1 MAPPRALLAFAVLC
15 SAVVATR
22 AAAPNA
28 NCDLLFEGEP
38 VSSSSWNSALNAS
51 RYVGDLADTAPA
63 QAEYL
68 VLTTKEVTAFAVDSP
83 SDYIDVVFDEAASML
98 KLVVKEEFASY
109 EEKMISA
116 SDPSMIEIRITLTCS
131 DTNTA
136 GFGFKITV
144 KDTNNHAPEFDKS
157 SYPFELPMPLPSD
170 IDLSCLV
177 DVIKVTDIDFSN
189 SDITIDFD
197 EDGAK
202 LFRGEATYLGSRNY
216 EIHVYS
222 TTAIELKETTTFTMT
237 AKDNGSPQLSS
248 SPATITINV
257 NQQTSP
263 PTAPRFLQA
272 ASHRTVAVDEIVPDT
287 EVASVTISEGYD
299 TDVKVTHYTLDETGV
314 TPTSDAFS
322 VDVTAASD
330 GTATVSLRWA
340 EGVAPEALQDLKYAL
355 VVLQATREREVSTNQ
370 VATTVVHLS
379 LPGLQDP
386 TTTACPT
393 PEPCPTTVE
402 PTQCPEPEPCPT
414 TPPPEPCPT
423 TVEPT
428 QCPEP
433 EPCPTTPPPEPC
445 PTTVEPTQCP
455 EPEPCP
461 TTPPPEPCPT
471 TQCPEPEPCPTTL
484 PPEPCPTTT
493 QPTECPEPE
502 PCPTTAPSSTTEQ
515 CPVCPECSSTAEP
528 ATCPTSCPTNPPWPT
543 TPYPVCSS
551 SSITEP
557 CICEAPSQCTSAE
570 TTSTGSP
577 TDCSQCPT
585 TECPL
590 TTTADCPQCPT
601 TECPLT
607 SPNTDSPTDTTECP
621 ECPTTCPTSPPTS
634 PDTGSATDCSQCPTT
649 ECPLTSPNTGSP
661 TECTECPECPITCPT
676 SPSTYPD
683 TGSTTDCSQ
692 CMTTECPVTSTTDCS
707 QCPTTECPL
716 TSPNTGSPT
725 DATECPE
732 CPTTCPSISTTL
744 PDTGSTTDCSQ
755 CPTTECP
762 PTSPNTGSPTD
773 TTECPECPTTCPSI
787 STTWPDTGSTT
798 DCSQCPTTECPP
810 TSPNTGSPSECT
822 ECPECPTICPTCPST
837 CPDTGSTTDCSQC
850 PTTECPPTSPN
861 TGSPTDATECPE
873 CPTTCP
879 SISTTWPD
887 TGSTTDCSQCP
898 TTECPPTSPNTCS
911 PSNATECPECPTTEC
926 PPTSPNTGSPTDAT
940 ECPECP
946 TTCPSISTTGPDTGS
961 TTDCSQCPTTEC
973 PPTSPNTGSPTDATE
988 CPECPTTCPSI
999 STTCPDTGSTTD
1011 CSQCPTTE
1019 CPPTSP
1025 NTASPSDS
1033 SECPQCPTT
1042 CTTCEPCTTAEPTS
1056 TTPALPDGPPIEFES
1071 SRYRDTVSSV
1081 YVGTL
1086 ANLKLK
1092 DYDSEGHSL
1101 DCQLMDATDYVA
1113 SRVSVDPV
1121 GVTGCQLTIDAF
1133 LRAGSYAFSVRANLA
1148 GTSSVATTE
1157 MALAV
1162 STTITC
1168 DNSTSPIFPIALL
1181 VTSQPENQTE
1191 PTNILPP
1198 TELSDGAQCSFN
1210 LSVDPEEYSGWVQL
1224 DEATGEMNVADL
1236 DYESVTTLFISLSV
1250 SCESGPEQQQQQQ
1263 QQRRRRLRHTKDQP
1277 HWPEYLL
1284 YDITSMTVLLQIQDV
1299 NDNPPVFTAG
1309 DRIVVGYPTGD
1320 LLERVQPGPVVTLK
1334 ATDADEGENAELRY
1348 SLDAAGSRHFTVG
1361 AETGAVYVRADA
1373 PELPDSGVSFT
1384 ATVADLAGAA
1394 GALTDTVVVQ
1404 VKPLKDEEL
1413 VLVTTVEGALPE
1425 DADAVVEDLC
1435 GATGLS
1441 VRLLRA
1447 YATAAEE
1454 GRALARAGS
1463 ESALT
1468 LLLYALDDREALV
1481 TVQQF
1486 QTLLSSSEVK
1496 VENLPPEAE
1505 NQEPTDVTGY
1515 MAAIIT
1521 LAVLIAVALGGA
1533 VAGYYFYFR
1542 PRLGVHKQADDY
1554 TKFESDAD
1562 KDSPLESQIPQITTT
1577 VEPNISTVS
1586 EIIEPVNE
1594 VTVENN
1600 IITHENSNGVLA
1612 PDSEDDWSRKR
1623 SMTIRGGPDDY
1634 NDEEASG
1641 GPRRSESSDSLDGD
1655 EARAESER
1663 RKSAVH
1669 FNENVECIEVERL

>member
-1 MAPPRALLAFAVLC
+1 MAPPRALLAIATLC
-15 SAVVATR
+15 SALVAAR

-28 NCDLLFEGEP
+28 NCDLLFDGNP
-38 VSSSSWNSALNAS
+38 VSSSSWSSALNAS
-51 RYVGDLADTAPA
+51 RYVGDLVDTAEP

-83 SDYIDVVFDEAASML
+83 SDYIDVVFDEAASTL
-98 KLVVKEEFASY
+98 KLVVKEEFANY
-109 EEKMISA
+109 EEQMISA
-116 SDPSMIEIRITLTCS
+116 SDPSIIDIRITLTCS

-144 KDTNNHAPEFDKS
+144 KDTNNHPPEFDKS

-189 SDITIDFD
+189 SDITIEFD

-237 AKDNGSPQLSS
+237 AKDNGSPQQSS

-263 PTAPRFLQA
+263 PTAPTFQPA
-272 ASHRTVAVDEIVPDT
+272 ASHKTVAADEIVPGT
-287 EVASVTISEGYD
+287 EVASVTISEGYG
-299 TDVKVTHYTLDETGV
+299 TDVEVTHYTLDEAGV
-314 TPTSDAFS
+314 TPTSDAFA

-340 EGVAPEALQDLKYAL
+340 EGVAPESLQDLKYAL
-355 VVLQATREREVSTNQ
+355 VVLQATRERDVSTNQ

-386 TTTACPT
+386 PTTACPT

-402 PTQCPEPEPCPT
+402 PTPCPEPDPCPS

-428 QCPEP
+428 PCPEP
-433 EPCPTTPPPEPC
+433 DPCPSTP
-445 PTTVEPTQCP
+445 
-455 EPEPCP
+455 
-461 TTPPPEPCPT
+461 
-471 TQCPEPEPCPTTL
+471 

-493 QPTECPEPE
+493 QPTECPEPQ
-502 PCPTTAPSSTTEQ
+502 PCPTAAPSSTTEQ

-528 ATCPTSCPTNPPWPT
+528 TNCPTSCPTNPSWPT
-543 TPYPVCSS
+543 TPYPECSS

-570 TTSTGSP
+570 TTSP
-577 TDCSQCPT
+577 
-585 TECPL
+585 
-590 TTTADCPQCPT
+590 
-601 TECPLT
+601 
-607 SPNTDSPTDTTECP
+607 
-621 ECPTTCPTSPPTS
+621 
-634 PDTGSATDCSQCPTT
+634 
-649 ECPLTSPNTGSP
+649 
-661 TECTECPECPITCPT
+661 
-676 SPSTYPD
+676 
-683 TGSTTDCSQ
+683 
-692 CMTTECPVTSTTDCS
+692 
-707 QCPTTECPL
+707 
-716 TSPNTGSPT
+716 
-725 DATECPE
+725 
-732 CPTTCPSISTTL
+732 
-744 PDTGSTTDCSQ
+744 GSTTDCSQ
-755 CPTTECP
+755 CP
-762 PTSPNTGSPTD
+762 
-773 TTECPECPTTCPSI
+773 
-787 STTWPDTGSTT
+787 
-798 DCSQCPTTECPP
+798 
-810 TSPNTGSPSECT
+810 
-822 ECPECPTICPTCPST
+822 
-837 CPDTGSTTDCSQC
+837 
-850 PTTECPPTSPN
+850 
-861 TGSPTDATECPE
+861 A
-873 CPTTCP
+873 
-879 SISTTWPD
+879 
-887 TGSTTDCSQCP
+887 
-898 TTECPPTSPNTCS
+898 TECPPTSPNTCS

-926 PPTSPNTGSPTDAT
+926 PPTSPDTGSSTDAT

-946 TTCPSISTTGPDTGS
+946 TTCPSISTTGSDTGS

-973 PPTSPNTGSPTDATE
+973 PPTSPNTG
-988 CPECPTTCPSI
+988 
-999 STTCPDTGSTTD
+999 
-1011 CSQCPTTE
+1011 
-1019 CPPTSP
+1019 
-1025 NTASPSDS
+1025 SDS

-1056 TTPALPDGPPIEFES
+1056 TTPALPPGPPIEFER

-1086 ANLKLK
+1086 ANLTLK
-1092 DYDSEGHSL
+1092 DYDSEGHTL
-1101 DCQLMDATDYVA
+1101 DCQLLDATDYVA
-1113 SRVSVDPV
+1113 SRVSVHPV
-1121 GVTGCQLTIDAF
+1121 GVAGCQLTIDAF

-1157 MALAV
+1157 VALAV

-1168 DNSTSPIFPIALL
+1168 DDSTSPIFPIALL
-1181 VTSQPENQTE
+1181 VTSQPENQTAAA
-1191 PTNILPP
+1191 NILPP
-1198 TELSDGAQCSFN
+1198 TELGDGARCSFN
-1210 LSVDPEEYSGWVQL
+1210 HSVDPAEYSDWVQV
-1224 DEATGEMNVADL
+1224 DKATGEMNVTDL
-1236 DYESVTTLFISLSV
+1236 DYESVTSLFISLSV
-1250 SCESGPEQQQQQQ
+1250 SCESEPEQQQQQQ
-1263 QQRRRRLRHTKDQP
+1263 QPRRLRRTKDQP
-1277 HWPEYLL
+1277 DWPEYLL
-1284 YDITSMTVLLQIQDV
+1284 YDNTSMSVLLQIQDV

-1394 GALTDTVVVQ
+1394 GALSDTVVVQ

-1435 GATGLS
+1435 GATGLN

-1447 YATAAEE
+1447 YAAAAEE
-1454 GRALARAGS
+1454 GRALAGGRAARAASGS
-1463 ESALT
+1463 AT
-1468 LLLYALDDREALV
+1468 TMLLYALDDQEALV

-1486 QTLLSSSEVK
+1486 QTLLSSSEIK

-1542 PRLGVHKQADDY
+1542 PRLGVHKQTDDY

-1577 VEPNISTVS
+1577 VEPKISTVS

-1600 IITHENSNGVLA
+1600 IITDENSNGVLA

-1641 GPRRSESSDSLDGD
+1641 EPRRSESSDSLDGD
-1655 EARAESER
+1655 EAHAESER

>member
-1 MAPPRALLAFAVLC
+1 MAPPRALLAIATLC
-15 SAVVATR
+15 SALVAAR

-28 NCDLLFEGEP
+28 NCDLLFDGNP
-38 VSSSSWNSALNAS
+38 VSSSSWSSALNAS
-51 RYVGDLADTAPA
+51 RYVGDLVDTAEP

-83 SDYIDVVFDEAASML
+83 SDYIDVVFDEAASTL
-98 KLVVKEEFASY
+98 KLVVKEEFANY
-109 EEKMISA
+109 EEQMISA
-116 SDPSMIEIRITLTCS
+116 SDPSIIDIRITLTCS

-144 KDTNNHAPEFDKS
+144 KDTNNHPPEFDKS

-189 SDITIDFD
+189 SDITIEFD

-237 AKDNGSPQLSS
+237 AKDNGSPQQSS

-263 PTAPRFLQA
+263 PTAPTFQPA
-272 ASHRTVAVDEIVPDT
+272 ASHKTVAADEIVPGT
-287 EVASVTISEGYD
+287 EVASVTISEGYG
-299 TDVKVTHYTLDETGV
+299 TDVEVTHYTLDEAGV
-314 TPTSDAFS
+314 TPTSDAFA

-340 EGVAPEALQDLKYAL
+340 EGVAPESLQDLKYAL
-355 VVLQATREREVSTNQ
+355 VVLQATRERDVSTNQ

-386 TTTACPT
+386 PTTACPT

-402 PTQCPEPEPCPT
+402 PTPCPEPDPCPS

-428 QCPEP
+428 PCPEP
-433 EPCPTTPPPEPC
+433 DPCPSTP
-445 PTTVEPTQCP
+445 
-455 EPEPCP
+455 
-461 TTPPPEPCPT
+461 
-471 TQCPEPEPCPTTL
+471 

-493 QPTECPEPE
+493 QPTECPEPQ
-502 PCPTTAPSSTTEQ
+502 PCPTAAPSSTTEQ

-528 ATCPTSCPTNPPWPT
+528 TNCPTSCPTNPSWPT
-543 TPYPVCSS
+543 TPYPECSS

-570 TTSTGSP
+570 TTSP
-577 TDCSQCPT
+577 
-585 TECPL
+585 
-590 TTTADCPQCPT
+590 
-601 TECPLT
+601 
-607 SPNTDSPTDTTECP
+607 
-621 ECPTTCPTSPPTS
+621 
-634 PDTGSATDCSQCPTT
+634 
-649 ECPLTSPNTGSP
+649 
-661 TECTECPECPITCPT
+661 
-676 SPSTYPD
+676 
-683 TGSTTDCSQ
+683 
-692 CMTTECPVTSTTDCS
+692 
-707 QCPTTECPL
+707 
-716 TSPNTGSPT
+716 
-725 DATECPE
+725 
-732 CPTTCPSISTTL
+732 
-744 PDTGSTTDCSQ
+744 
-755 CPTTECP
+755 
-762 PTSPNTGSPTD
+762 
-773 TTECPECPTTCPSI
+773 
-787 STTWPDTGSTT
+787 GSTT

-861 TGSPTDATECPE
+861 TGLPTDATECPE
-873 CPTTCP
+873 CPTICPTCP
-879 SISTTWPD
+879 STCPD

-898 TTECPPTSPNTCS
+898 TTECPPTSPNTGS
-911 PSNATECPECPTTEC
+911 PSECTECPECPTICPTCPSTCPDTGSTTDCSQCPTTVC
-926 PPTSPNTGSPTDAT
+926 PPTSPNTGLPTDAT

-946 TTCPSISTTGPDTGS
+946 TTCPSISTTCPDTGS

-999 STTCPDTGSTTD
+999 STTWPDTGSTTDCSQCPATECPPTSPNTCSPSNATECPECPTTECPPTSPDTGSSTDATECPECPTTCPSISTTGSDTGSTTD

-1025 NTASPSDS
+1025 NTGSDS

-1056 TTPALPDGPPIEFES
+1056 TTPALPPGPPIEFER

-1086 ANLKLK
+1086 ANLTLK
-1092 DYDSEGHSL
+1092 DYDSEGHTL
-1101 DCQLMDATDYVA
+1101 DCQLLDATDYVA
-1113 SRVSVDPV
+1113 SRVSVHPV
-1121 GVTGCQLTIDAF
+1121 GVAGCQLTIDAF

-1157 MALAV
+1157 VALAV

-1168 DNSTSPIFPIALL
+1168 DDSTSPIFPIALL
-1181 VTSQPENQTE
+1181 VTSQPENQTAAA
-1191 PTNILPP
+1191 NILPP
-1198 TELSDGAQCSFN
+1198 TELGDGARCSFN
-1210 LSVDPEEYSGWVQL
+1210 HSVDPAEYSDWVQV
-1224 DEATGEMNVADL
+1224 DKATGEMNVTDL
-1236 DYESVTTLFISLSV
+1236 DYESVTSLFISLSV
-1250 SCESGPEQQQQQQ
+1250 SCESEPEQQQQQQ
-1263 QQRRRRLRHTKDQP
+1263 QPRRLRRTKDQP
-1277 HWPEYLL
+1277 DWPEYLL
-1284 YDITSMTVLLQIQDV
+1284 YDNTSMSVLLQIQDV

-1394 GALTDTVVVQ
+1394 GALSDTVVVQ

-1435 GATGLS
+1435 GATGLN

-1447 YATAAEE
+1447 YAAAAEE
-1454 GRALARAGS
+1454 GRALAGGRAARAASGS
-1463 ESALT
+1463 AT
-1468 LLLYALDDREALV
+1468 TMLLYALDDQEALV

-1486 QTLLSSSEVK
+1486 QTLLSSSEIK

-1542 PRLGVHKQADDY
+1542 PRLGVHKQTDDY

-1577 VEPNISTVS
+1577 VEPKISTVS

-1600 IITHENSNGVLA
+1600 IITDENSNGVLA

-1641 GPRRSESSDSLDGD
+1641 EPRRSESSDSLDGD
-1655 EARAESER
+1655 EAHAESER

>member
-570 TTSTGSP
+570 TTST
-577 TDCSQCPT
+577 
-585 TECPL
+585 
-590 TTTADCPQCPT
+590 
-601 TECPLT
+601 
-607 SPNTDSPTDTTECP
+607 
-621 ECPTTCPTSPPTS
+621 
-634 PDTGSATDCSQCPTT
+634 
-649 ECPLTSPNTGSP
+649 
-661 TECTECPECPITCPT
+661 
-676 SPSTYPD
+676 
-683 TGSTTDCSQ
+683 
-692 CMTTECPVTSTTDCS
+692 
-707 QCPTTECPL
+707 
-716 TSPNTGSPT
+716 
-725 DATECPE
+725 
-732 CPTTCPSISTTL
+732 
-744 PDTGSTTDCSQ
+744 
-755 CPTTECP
+755 
-762 PTSPNTGSPTD
+762 
-773 TTECPECPTTCPSI
+773 
-787 STTWPDTGSTT
+787 
-798 DCSQCPTTECPP
+798 
-810 TSPNTGSPSECT
+810 
-822 ECPECPTICPTCPST
+822 
-837 CPDTGSTTDCSQC
+837 
-850 PTTECPPTSPN
+850 
-861 TGSPTDATECPE
+861 
-873 CPTTCP
+873 
-879 SISTTWPD
+879 
-887 TGSTTDCSQCP
+887 
-898 TTECPPTSPNTCS
+898 
-911 PSNATECPECPTTEC
+911 
-926 PPTSPNTGSPTDAT
+926 
-940 ECPECP
+940 
-946 TTCPSISTTGPDTGS
+946 
-961 TTDCSQCPTTEC
+961 
-973 PPTSPNTGSPTDATE
+973 
-988 CPECPTTCPSI
+988 
-999 STTCPDTGSTTD
+999 
-1011 CSQCPTTE
+1011 
-1019 CPPTSP
+1019 
-1025 NTASPSDS
+1025 
-1033 SECPQCPTT
+1033 
-1042 CTTCEPCTTAEPTS
+1042 
-1056 TTPALPDGPPIEFES
+1056 ALPDGPPIEFES

>member
-773 TTECPECPTTCPSI
+773 
-787 STTWPDTGSTT
+787 
-798 DCSQCPTTECPP
+798 
-810 TSPNTGSPSECT
+810 
-822 ECPECPTICPTCPST
+822 
-837 CPDTGSTTDCSQC
+837 
-850 PTTECPPTSPN
+850 
-861 TGSPTDATECPE
+861 ATECPE

-879 SISTTWPD
+879 SISTTW
-887 TGSTTDCSQCP
+887 
-898 TTECPPTSPNTCS
+898 
-911 PSNATECPECPTTEC
+911 
-926 PPTSPNTGSPTDAT
+926 
-940 ECPECP
+940 
-946 TTCPSISTTGPDTGS
+946 PDTGS

>member
-1 MAPPRALLAFAVLC
+1 MAPPRALLAFAVFC
-15 SAVVATR
+15 SAVVAAR
-22 AAAPNA
+22 AAAPDA
-28 NCDLLFEGEP
+28 NCDLLFEGDP

-51 RYVGDLADTAPA
+51 RYVGDLMDTTEA
-63 QAEYL
+63 QVEYL

-83 SDYIDVVFDEAASML
+83 SDYIDVVFDEAASTL
-98 KLVVKEEFASY
+98 KLVVNEEFASY
-109 EEKMISA
+109 EQQMISA
-116 SDPSMIEIRITLTCS
+116 SDPSIIDIRITLTCS

-136 GFGFKITV
+136 GFGFKVTV

-157 SYPFELPMPLPSD
+157 SYPFDLPMPLPSD

-197 EDGAK
+197 GDGAK

-237 AKDNGSPQLSS
+237 AKDNGTPQLSS
-248 SPATITINV
+248 NPATITINV

-272 ASHRTVAVDEIVPDT
+272 ASHKTVAADEIVPGT

-299 TDVKVTHYTLDETGV
+299 TDVKVTHYTLDEPDV
-314 TPTSDAFS
+314 TPTSDAFA
-322 VDVTAASD
+322 VDVRAAAD

-370 VATTVVHLS
+370 IATTVVHLS

-386 TTTACPT
+386 PTTACPT
-393 PEPCPTTVE
+393 LEPCPTTVE
-402 PTQCPEPEPCPT
+402 STPCPEPES
-414 TPPPEPCPT
+414 
-423 TVEPT
+423 
-428 QCPEP
+428 
-433 EPCPTTPPPEPC
+433 
-445 PTTVEPTQCP
+445 
-455 EPEPCP
+455 
-461 TTPPPEPCPT
+461 
-471 TQCPEPEPCPTTL
+471 PTTL
-484 PPEPCPTTT
+484 PPEPCPTS
-493 QPTECPEPE
+493 PEPQ
-502 PCPTTAPSSTTEQ
+502 PCPTAAPSSTTEQ
-515 CPVCPECSSTAEP
+515 CPECPSTAEP
-528 ATCPTSCPTNPPWPT
+528 TSCPTSCPTNPSWPT
-543 TPYPVCSS
+543 TSYPVCSS

-570 TTSTGSP
+570 N
-577 TDCSQCPT
+577 
-585 TECPL
+585 
-590 TTTADCPQCPT
+590 
-601 TECPLT
+601 T
-607 SPNTDSPTDTTECP
+607 SP
-621 ECPTTCPTSPPTS
+621 
-634 PDTGSATDCSQCPTT
+634 
-649 ECPLTSPNTGSP
+649 
-661 TECTECPECPITCPT
+661 
-676 SPSTYPD
+676 
-683 TGSTTDCSQ
+683 
-692 CMTTECPVTSTTDCS
+692 
-707 QCPTTECPL
+707 
-716 TSPNTGSPT
+716 
-725 DATECPE
+725 
-732 CPTTCPSISTTL
+732 
-744 PDTGSTTDCSQ
+744 
-755 CPTTECP
+755 
-762 PTSPNTGSPTD
+762 
-773 TTECPECPTTCPSI
+773 
-787 STTWPDTGSTT
+787 
-798 DCSQCPTTECPP
+798 
-810 TSPNTGSPSECT
+810 
-822 ECPECPTICPTCPST
+822 
-837 CPDTGSTTDCSQC
+837 
-850 PTTECPPTSPN
+850 
-861 TGSPTDATECPE
+861 
-873 CPTTCP
+873 
-879 SISTTWPD
+879 
-887 TGSTTDCSQCP
+887 GSTTDCSQCP

-926 PPTSPNTGSPTDAT
+926 PPTSPNTGSSTDAT

-946 TTCPSISTTGPDTGS
+946 TTCPSTSTTWPDTGS

-973 PPTSPNTGSPTDATE
+973 PPTSNTGSPSECTE
-988 CPECPTTCPSI
+988 CPECPICPTCPS
-999 STTCPDTGSTTD
+999 TCPDTGSTTD

-1056 TTPALPDGPPIEFES
+1056 TTPALPPGPPIEFET
-1071 SRYRDTVSSV
+1071 SRYSATVSSV

-1086 ANLKLK
+1086 ASLKLQE
-1092 DYDSEGHSL
+1092 YESGSYSL

-1113 SRVSVDPV
+1113 SRVSVDPLD
-1121 GVTGCQLTIDAF
+1121 VTGCQLTIDAF

-1162 STTITC
+1162 STTIAC
-1168 DNSTSPIFPIALL
+1168 DDSKSPIFPIALL
-1181 VTSQPENQTE
+1181 VTSQPENQTAA
-1191 PTNILPP
+1191 TNILPP
-1198 TELSDGAQCSFN
+1198 TELVDGAQCSFN
-1210 LSVDPEEYSGWVQL
+1210 YSVDPAKYSDWVQV
-1224 DEATGEMNVADL
+1224 DRATGEMNVTGL
-1236 DYESVTTLFISLSV
+1236 DYESATSLFISLSV
-1250 SCESGPEQQQQQQ
+1250 SCEPEPEQQQQQQ
-1263 QQRRRRLRHTKDQP
+1263 QQRRRRLRHTRDQP
-1277 HWPEYLL
+1277 DWPEYLF
-1284 YDITSMTVLLQIQDV
+1284 YDNTSMSVVLQIEDV

-1309 DRIVVGYPTGD
+1309 DHIVVGYPTGD

-1334 ATDADEGENAELRY
+1334 ATDADEGVNAELRF
-1348 SLDAAGSRHFTVG
+1348 SLDAAGSRYFTVG

-1373 PELPDSGVSFT
+1373 PGLPDSGASFT

-1413 VLVTTVEGALPE
+1413 VLVATVEGALPE
-1425 DADAVVEDLC
+1425 DADAVVQGLC
-1435 GATGLS
+1435 GATGLD

-1447 YATAAEE
+1447 YATAAEG
-1454 GRALARAGS
+1454 GRTLAARARSG
-1463 ESALT
+1463 SALT
-1468 LLLYALDDREALV
+1468 MLLYALDDQQALV

-1486 QTLLSSSEVK
+1486 QTLLSSSEIK

-1542 PRLGVHKQADDY
+1542 PRLGVHKQTDDY

-1577 VEPNISTVS
+1577 VEPNVSTVS

-1594 VTVENN
+1594 VTVENDM
-1600 IITHENSNGVLA
+1600 ITNENSNGVLA

-1641 GPRRSESSDSLDGD
+1641 TPRRSESSDSLDGD
-1655 EARAESER
+1655 EAHAESER

>member
-1 MAPPRALLAFAVLC
+1 MAPPRALLAFAVFC
-15 SAVVATR
+15 SAVVAAR
-22 AAAPNA
+22 AAAPDA
-28 NCDLLFEGEP
+28 NCDLLFEGDP

-51 RYVGDLADTAPA
+51 RYVGDLMDTTEA
-63 QAEYL
+63 QVEYL

-83 SDYIDVVFDEAASML
+83 SDYIDVVFDEAASTL
-98 KLVVKEEFASY
+98 KLVVNEEFASY
-109 EEKMISA
+109 EQQMISA
-116 SDPSMIEIRITLTCS
+116 SDPSIIDIRITLTCS

-136 GFGFKITV
+136 GFGFKVTV

-157 SYPFELPMPLPSD
+157 SYPFDLPMPLPSD

-197 EDGAK
+197 GDGAK

-237 AKDNGSPQLSS
+237 AKDNGTPQLSS
-248 SPATITINV
+248 NPATITINV

-272 ASHRTVAVDEIVPDT
+272 ASHKTVAADEIVPGT

-299 TDVKVTHYTLDETGV
+299 TDVKVTHYTLDEPDV
-314 TPTSDAFS
+314 TPTSDAFA
-322 VDVTAASD
+322 VDVRAAAD

-370 VATTVVHLS
+370 IATTVVHLS

-386 TTTACPT
+386 PTTACPT
-393 PEPCPTTVE
+393 LEPCPTTVE
-402 PTQCPEPEPCPT
+402 STPCPEPES
-414 TPPPEPCPT
+414 
-423 TVEPT
+423 
-428 QCPEP
+428 
-433 EPCPTTPPPEPC
+433 
-445 PTTVEPTQCP
+445 
-455 EPEPCP
+455 
-461 TTPPPEPCPT
+461 
-471 TQCPEPEPCPTTL
+471 PTTL
-484 PPEPCPTTT
+484 PPEPCPTS
-493 QPTECPEPE
+493 PEPQ
-502 PCPTTAPSSTTEQ
+502 PCPTAAPSSTTEQ
-515 CPVCPECSSTAEP
+515 CPECPSTAEP
-528 ATCPTSCPTNPPWPT
+528 TSCPTSCPTNPSWPT
-543 TPYPVCSS
+543 TSYPVCSS

-570 TTSTGSP
+570 N
-577 TDCSQCPT
+577 
-585 TECPL
+585 
-590 TTTADCPQCPT
+590 
-601 TECPLT
+601 T
-607 SPNTDSPTDTTECP
+607 SP
-621 ECPTTCPTSPPTS
+621 
-634 PDTGSATDCSQCPTT
+634 
-649 ECPLTSPNTGSP
+649 
-661 TECTECPECPITCPT
+661 
-676 SPSTYPD
+676 
-683 TGSTTDCSQ
+683 
-692 CMTTECPVTSTTDCS
+692 
-707 QCPTTECPL
+707 
-716 TSPNTGSPT
+716 
-725 DATECPE
+725 
-732 CPTTCPSISTTL
+732 
-744 PDTGSTTDCSQ
+744 GSTTDCSQ

-787 STTWPDTGSTT
+787 STT
-798 DCSQCPTTECPP
+798 
-810 TSPNTGSPSECT
+810 
-822 ECPECPTICPTCPST
+822 
-837 CPDTGSTTDCSQC
+837 
-850 PTTECPPTSPN
+850 
-861 TGSPTDATECPE
+861 
-873 CPTTCP
+873 
-879 SISTTWPD
+879 
-887 TGSTTDCSQCP
+887 
-898 TTECPPTSPNTCS
+898 
-911 PSNATECPECPTTEC
+911 
-926 PPTSPNTGSPTDAT
+926 
-940 ECPECP
+940 
-946 TTCPSISTTGPDTGS
+946 GPDTGS

-973 PPTSPNTGSPTDATE
+973 PPTSNTGSPSECTE
-988 CPECPTTCPSI
+988 CPECPICPTCPS
-999 STTCPDTGSTTD
+999 TCPDTGSTTD

-1056 TTPALPDGPPIEFES
+1056 TTPALPPGPPIEFET
-1071 SRYRDTVSSV
+1071 SRYSATVSSV

-1086 ANLKLK
+1086 ASLKLQE
-1092 DYDSEGHSL
+1092 YESGSYSL

-1113 SRVSVDPV
+1113 SRVSVDPLD
-1121 GVTGCQLTIDAF
+1121 VTGCQLTIDAF

-1162 STTITC
+1162 STTIAC
-1168 DNSTSPIFPIALL
+1168 DDSKSPIFPIALL
-1181 VTSQPENQTE
+1181 VTSQPENQTAA
-1191 PTNILPP
+1191 TNILPP
-1198 TELSDGAQCSFN
+1198 TELVDGAQCSFN
-1210 LSVDPEEYSGWVQL
+1210 YSVDPAKYSDWVQV
-1224 DEATGEMNVADL
+1224 DRATGEMNVTGL
-1236 DYESVTTLFISLSV
+1236 DYESATSLFISLSV
-1250 SCESGPEQQQQQQ
+1250 SCEPEPEQQQQQQ
-1263 QQRRRRLRHTKDQP
+1263 QQRRRRLRHTRDQP
-1277 HWPEYLL
+1277 DWPEYLF
-1284 YDITSMTVLLQIQDV
+1284 YDNTSMSVVLQIEDV

-1309 DRIVVGYPTGD
+1309 DHIVVGYPTGD

-1334 ATDADEGENAELRY
+1334 ATDADEGVNAELRF
-1348 SLDAAGSRHFTVG
+1348 SLDAAGSRYFTVG

-1373 PELPDSGVSFT
+1373 PGLPDSGASFT

-1413 VLVTTVEGALPE
+1413 VLVATVEGALPE
-1425 DADAVVEDLC
+1425 DADAVVQGLC
-1435 GATGLS
+1435 GATGLD

-1447 YATAAEE
+1447 YATAAEG
-1454 GRALARAGS
+1454 GRTLAARARSG
-1463 ESALT
+1463 SALT
-1468 LLLYALDDREALV
+1468 MLLYALDDQQALV

-1486 QTLLSSSEVK
+1486 QTLLSSSEIK

-1542 PRLGVHKQADDY
+1542 PRLGVHKQTDDY

-1577 VEPNISTVS
+1577 VEPNVSTVS

-1594 VTVENN
+1594 VTVENDM
-1600 IITHENSNGVLA
+1600 ITNENSNGVLA

-1641 GPRRSESSDSLDGD
+1641 TPRRSESSDSLDGD
-1655 EARAESER
+1655 EAHAESER

>member
-1 MAPPRALLAFAVLC
+1 MAPPRALLAFAVFC
-15 SAVVATR
+15 SAVVAAR
-22 AAAPNA
+22 AAAPDA
-28 NCDLLFEGEP
+28 NCDLLFEGDP

-51 RYVGDLADTAPA
+51 RYVGDLMDTTEA
-63 QAEYL
+63 QVEYL

-83 SDYIDVVFDEAASML
+83 SDYIDVVFDEAASTL
-98 KLVVKEEFASY
+98 KLVVNEEFASY
-109 EEKMISA
+109 EQQMISA
-116 SDPSMIEIRITLTCS
+116 SDPSIIDIRITLTCS

-136 GFGFKITV
+136 GFGFKVTV

-157 SYPFELPMPLPSD
+157 SYPFDLPMPLPSD

-197 EDGAK
+197 GDGAK

-237 AKDNGSPQLSS
+237 AKDNGTPQLSS
-248 SPATITINV
+248 NPATITINV

-272 ASHRTVAVDEIVPDT
+272 ASHKTVAADEIVPGT

-299 TDVKVTHYTLDETGV
+299 TDVKVTHYTLDEPDV
-314 TPTSDAFS
+314 TPTSDAFA
-322 VDVTAASD
+322 VDVRAAAD

-370 VATTVVHLS
+370 IATTVVHLS

-386 TTTACPT
+386 PTTACPT
-393 PEPCPTTVE
+393 LEPCPTTVE
-402 PTQCPEPEPCPT
+402 STPCPEPES
-414 TPPPEPCPT
+414 
-423 TVEPT
+423 
-428 QCPEP
+428 
-433 EPCPTTPPPEPC
+433 
-445 PTTVEPTQCP
+445 
-455 EPEPCP
+455 
-461 TTPPPEPCPT
+461 
-471 TQCPEPEPCPTTL
+471 PTTL
-484 PPEPCPTTT
+484 PPEPCPTS
-493 QPTECPEPE
+493 PEPQ
-502 PCPTTAPSSTTEQ
+502 PCPTAAPSSTTEQ
-515 CPVCPECSSTAEP
+515 CPECPSTAEP
-528 ATCPTSCPTNPPWPT
+528 TSCPTSCPTNPSWPT
-543 TPYPVCSS
+543 TSYPVCSS

-570 TTSTGSP
+570 N
-577 TDCSQCPT
+577 
-585 TECPL
+585 
-590 TTTADCPQCPT
+590 
-601 TECPLT
+601 T
-607 SPNTDSPTDTTECP
+607 SP
-621 ECPTTCPTSPPTS
+621 
-634 PDTGSATDCSQCPTT
+634 
-649 ECPLTSPNTGSP
+649 
-661 TECTECPECPITCPT
+661 
-676 SPSTYPD
+676 
-683 TGSTTDCSQ
+683 
-692 CMTTECPVTSTTDCS
+692 
-707 QCPTTECPL
+707 
-716 TSPNTGSPT
+716 
-725 DATECPE
+725 
-732 CPTTCPSISTTL
+732 
-744 PDTGSTTDCSQ
+744 GSTTDCSQ

-762 PTSPNTGSPTD
+762 PTSPNT
-773 TTECPECPTTCPSI
+773 
-787 STTWPDTGSTT
+787 
-798 DCSQCPTTECPP
+798 CS
-810 TSPNTGSPSECT
+810 S
-822 ECPECPTICPTCPST
+822 
-837 CPDTGSTTDCSQC
+837 
-850 PTTECPPTSPN
+850 
-861 TGSPTDATECPE
+861 TDATECPE

-879 SISTTWPD
+879 STSTTWPD

-926 PPTSPNTGSPTDAT
+926 PPTSPNTGSSTDATECPECPTTCPSISTTWPDTGSTTDCSQCPTTECPPTSPNTGSPTDTT

-973 PPTSPNTGSPTDATE
+973 PPTSNTGSPSECTE
-988 CPECPTTCPSI
+988 CPECPICPTCPS
-999 STTCPDTGSTTD
+999 TCPDTGSTTD

-1056 TTPALPDGPPIEFES
+1056 TTPALPPGPPIEFET
-1071 SRYRDTVSSV
+1071 SRYSATVSSV

-1086 ANLKLK
+1086 ASLKLQE
-1092 DYDSEGHSL
+1092 YESGSYSL

-1113 SRVSVDPV
+1113 SRVSVDPLD
-1121 GVTGCQLTIDAF
+1121 VTGCQLTIDAF

-1162 STTITC
+1162 STTIAC
-1168 DNSTSPIFPIALL
+1168 DDSKSPIFPIALL
-1181 VTSQPENQTE
+1181 VTSQPENQTAA
-1191 PTNILPP
+1191 TNILPP
-1198 TELSDGAQCSFN
+1198 TELVDGAQCSFN
-1210 LSVDPEEYSGWVQL
+1210 YSVDPAKYSDWVQV
-1224 DEATGEMNVADL
+1224 DRATGEMNVTGL
-1236 DYESVTTLFISLSV
+1236 DYESATSLFISLSV
-1250 SCESGPEQQQQQQ
+1250 SCEPEPEQQQQQQ
-1263 QQRRRRLRHTKDQP
+1263 QQRRRRLRHTRDQP
-1277 HWPEYLL
+1277 DWPEYLF
-1284 YDITSMTVLLQIQDV
+1284 YDNTSMSVVLQIEDV

-1309 DRIVVGYPTGD
+1309 DHIVVGYPTGD

-1334 ATDADEGENAELRY
+1334 ATDADEGVNAELRF
-1348 SLDAAGSRHFTVG
+1348 SLDAAGSRYFTVG

-1373 PELPDSGVSFT
+1373 PGLPDSGASFT

-1413 VLVTTVEGALPE
+1413 VLVATVEGALPE
-1425 DADAVVEDLC
+1425 DADAVVQGLC
-1435 GATGLS
+1435 GATGLD

-1447 YATAAEE
+1447 YATAAEG
-1454 GRALARAGS
+1454 GRTLAARARSG
-1463 ESALT
+1463 SALT
-1468 LLLYALDDREALV
+1468 MLLYALDDQQALV

-1486 QTLLSSSEVK
+1486 QTLLSSSEIK

-1542 PRLGVHKQADDY
+1542 PRLGVHKQTDDY

-1577 VEPNISTVS
+1577 VEPNVSTVS

-1594 VTVENN
+1594 VTVENDM
-1600 IITHENSNGVLA
+1600 ITNENSNGVLA

-1641 GPRRSESSDSLDGD
+1641 TPRRSESSDSLDGD
-1655 EARAESER
+1655 EAHAESER

>member
-570 TTSTGSP
+570 TTSTGS
-577 TDCSQCPT
+577 
-585 TECPL
+585 
-590 TTTADCPQCPT
+590 
-601 TECPLT
+601 
-607 SPNTDSPTDTTECP
+607 
-621 ECPTTCPTSPPTS
+621 
-634 PDTGSATDCSQCPTT
+634 
-649 ECPLTSPNTGSP
+649 
-661 TECTECPECPITCPT
+661 
-676 SPSTYPD
+676 
-683 TGSTTDCSQ
+683 
-692 CMTTECPVTSTTDCS
+692 
-707 QCPTTECPL
+707 
-716 TSPNTGSPT
+716 
-725 DATECPE
+725 
-732 CPTTCPSISTTL
+732 
-744 PDTGSTTDCSQ
+744 TTDCSQ

-762 PTSPNTGSPTD
+762 PTSPNTGSPPD
-773 TTECPECPTTCPSI
+773 ATECPECPTTCPSI

-798 DCSQCPTTECPP
+798 DCSQCPA
-810 TSPNTGSPSECT
+810 
-822 ECPECPTICPTCPST
+822 
-837 CPDTGSTTDCSQC
+837 
-850 PTTECPPTSPN
+850 TECPPTSPN

>member
-1 MAPPRALLAFAVLC
+1 MAPPRALLAFAVFC
-15 SAVVATR
+15 SALVTAR

-28 NCDLLFEGEP
+28 NCDLLFNGEP
-38 VSSSSWNSALNAS
+38 VSSSSWSSALNAS
-51 RYVGDLADTAPA
+51 RYVGDLVDTTAA

-68 VLTTKEVTAFAVDSP
+68 VLTTKEVTAFVVDSP
-83 SDYIDVVFDEAASML
+83 SDYIDVVFDEAASTL

-116 SDPSMIEIRITLTCS
+116 SDASMIDIRITLTCS
-131 DTNTA
+131 DSNTA

-248 SPATITINV
+248 TEATITINV

-263 PTAPRFLQA
+263 PTAPRFQDA
-272 ASHRTVAVDEIVPDT
+272 ASHKTVAADEIVPDT

-299 TDVKVTHYTLDETGV
+299 ADVKVTHYTLDETGV
-314 TPTSDAFS
+314 TPTSDAFA
-322 VDVTAASD
+322 VGVTAASD

-355 VVLQATREREVSTNQ
+355 VVLQATRERDVSTNQ

-402 PTQCPEPEPCPT
+402 PTPCPEPEPCPTTLPPEPCPTTVEPTPCPEPEPCPT

-428 QCPEP
+428 PCPEP
-433 EPCPTTPPPEPC
+433 EPCSTA
-445 PTTVEPTQCP
+445 
-455 EPEPCP
+455 
-461 TTPPPEPCPT
+461 
-471 TQCPEPEPCPTTL
+471 
-484 PPEPCPTTT
+484 
-493 QPTECPEPE
+493 
-502 PCPTTAPSSTTEQ
+502 APSSTAEQ

-528 ATCPTSCPTNPPWPT
+528 TTCPTSCPTNPSWPT

-551 SSITEP
+551 SSITDP

-570 TTSTGSP
+570 TTSP
-577 TDCSQCPT
+577 
-585 TECPL
+585 
-590 TTTADCPQCPT
+590 
-601 TECPLT
+601 
-607 SPNTDSPTDTTECP
+607 
-621 ECPTTCPTSPPTS
+621 
-634 PDTGSATDCSQCPTT
+634 
-649 ECPLTSPNTGSP
+649 
-661 TECTECPECPITCPT
+661 
-676 SPSTYPD
+676 
-683 TGSTTDCSQ
+683 
-692 CMTTECPVTSTTDCS
+692 
-707 QCPTTECPL
+707 
-716 TSPNTGSPT
+716 
-725 DATECPE
+725 
-732 CPTTCPSISTTL
+732 
-744 PDTGSTTDCSQ
+744 
-755 CPTTECP
+755 
-762 PTSPNTGSPTD
+762 
-773 TTECPECPTTCPSI
+773 
-787 STTWPDTGSTT
+787 GSTT

-879 SISTTWPD
+879 SISTTWSD

-926 PPTSPNTGSPTDAT
+926 PPTSPNTGSSTDAT

-973 PPTSPNTGSPTDATE
+973 PPTSPDTGSPPECSE
-988 CPECPTTCPSI
+988 CPECPTICPTCPS
-999 STTCPDTGSTTD
+999 TCPDTGSTSD

-1025 NTASPSDS
+1025 NTASPSDG

-1042 CTTCEPCTTAEPTS
+1042 CTTCEPCATAEPTS
-1056 TTPALPDGPPIEFES
+1056 TTPALPAGPPIEFES
-1071 SRYRDTVSSV
+1071 SRYRGTVSSV

-1086 ANLKLK
+1086 ANLKLQ
-1092 DYDSEGHSL
+1092 DYDSEGYTL
-1101 DCQLMDATDYVA
+1101 DCQLTDATDYVA

-1162 STTITC
+1162 STTISC
-1168 DNSTSPIFPIALL
+1168 DDSTSPIFPIALL
-1181 VTSQPENQTE
+1181 VTSQPENQTG
-1191 PTNILPP
+1191 PTNILAP
-1198 TELSDGAQCSFN
+1198 TQLGVGAQCSFSH
-1210 LSVDPEEYSGWVQL
+1210 SVDPAEYSGWVQV
-1224 DEATGEMNVADL
+1224 DEATGEMNVAGL
-1236 DYESVTTLFISLSV
+1236 DYESVTSLFISLSV

-1263 QQRRRRLRHTKDQP
+1263 QRSRRLRHTKDQP
-1277 HWPEYLL
+1277 DWPEYLL
-1284 YDITSMTVLLQIQDV
+1284 YDNTSMSVLLQIQDV

-1373 PELPDSGVSFT
+1373 PALPDSGASFT

-1394 GALTDTVVVQ
+1394 AALTDTVVVQ
-1404 VKPLKDEEL
+1404 VKPLKDEQL

-1435 GATGLS
+1435 GTTGLN

-1454 GRALARAGS
+1454 GRALAGGRAARAGS

-1468 LLLYALDDREALV
+1468 MLLYALDDQEALV

-1486 QTLLSSSEVK
+1486 QTLLSSSEIK

-1577 VEPNISTVS
+1577 VEPTISTVS

-1600 IITHENSNGVLA
+1600 IITDENSNGVLA

-1623 SMTIRGGPDDY
+1623 SVTIRGGPDDY

-1641 GPRRSESSDSLDGD
+1641 EPRRSESSDSLDGD
-1655 EARAESER
+1655 EAHAESER

>member
-1 MAPPRALLAFAVLC
+1 MAPPRALLAIATLC
-15 SAVVATR
+15 SALVAAR

-28 NCDLLFEGEP
+28 NCDLLFDGNP
-38 VSSSSWNSALNAS
+38 VSSSSWSSALNAS
-51 RYVGDLADTAPA
+51 RYVGDLVDTAEP

-83 SDYIDVVFDEAASML
+83 SDYIDVVFDEAASTL
-98 KLVVKEEFASY
+98 KLVVKEEFANY
-109 EEKMISA
+109 EEQMISA
-116 SDPSMIEIRITLTCS
+116 SDPSIIDIRITLTCS

-144 KDTNNHAPEFDKS
+144 KDTNNHPPEFDKS

-189 SDITIDFD
+189 SDITIEFD

-237 AKDNGSPQLSS
+237 AKDNGSPQQSS

-263 PTAPRFLQA
+263 PTAPTFQPA
-272 ASHRTVAVDEIVPDT
+272 ASHKTVAADEIVPGT
-287 EVASVTISEGYD
+287 EVASVTISEGYG
-299 TDVKVTHYTLDETGV
+299 TDVEVTHYTLDEAGV
-314 TPTSDAFS
+314 TPTSDAFA

-340 EGVAPEALQDLKYAL
+340 EGVAPESLQDLKYAL
-355 VVLQATREREVSTNQ
+355 VVLQATRERDVSTNQ

-386 TTTACPT
+386 PTTACPT

-402 PTQCPEPEPCPT
+402 PTPCPEPDPCPS

-428 QCPEP
+428 PCPEP
-433 EPCPTTPPPEPC
+433 DPCPSTP
-445 PTTVEPTQCP
+445 
-455 EPEPCP
+455 
-461 TTPPPEPCPT
+461 
-471 TQCPEPEPCPTTL
+471 

-493 QPTECPEPE
+493 QPTECPEPQ
-502 PCPTTAPSSTTEQ
+502 PCPTAAPSSTTEQ

-528 ATCPTSCPTNPPWPT
+528 TNCPTSCPTNPSWPT
-543 TPYPVCSS
+543 TPYPECSS

-570 TTSTGSP
+570 TTSP
-577 TDCSQCPT
+577 
-585 TECPL
+585 
-590 TTTADCPQCPT
+590 
-601 TECPLT
+601 
-607 SPNTDSPTDTTECP
+607 
-621 ECPTTCPTSPPTS
+621 
-634 PDTGSATDCSQCPTT
+634 
-649 ECPLTSPNTGSP
+649 
-661 TECTECPECPITCPT
+661 
-676 SPSTYPD
+676 
-683 TGSTTDCSQ
+683 
-692 CMTTECPVTSTTDCS
+692 
-707 QCPTTECPL
+707 
-716 TSPNTGSPT
+716 
-725 DATECPE
+725 
-732 CPTTCPSISTTL
+732 
-744 PDTGSTTDCSQ
+744 GSTTDCSQ

-762 PTSPNTGSPTD
+762 PTSPNTG
-773 TTECPECPTTCPSI
+773 
-787 STTWPDTGSTT
+787 
-798 DCSQCPTTECPP
+798 
-810 TSPNTGSPSECT
+810 
-822 ECPECPTICPTCPST
+822 
-837 CPDTGSTTDCSQC
+837 
-850 PTTECPPTSPN
+850 
-861 TGSPTDATECPE
+861 
-873 CPTTCP
+873 
-879 SISTTWPD
+879 
-887 TGSTTDCSQCP
+887 
-898 TTECPPTSPNTCS
+898 
-911 PSNATECPECPTTEC
+911 
-926 PPTSPNTGSPTDAT
+926 
-940 ECPECP
+940 
-946 TTCPSISTTGPDTGS
+946 
-961 TTDCSQCPTTEC
+961 
-973 PPTSPNTGSPTDATE
+973 
-988 CPECPTTCPSI
+988 
-999 STTCPDTGSTTD
+999 
-1011 CSQCPTTE
+1011 
-1019 CPPTSP
+1019 
-1025 NTASPSDS
+1025 SDS

-1056 TTPALPDGPPIEFES
+1056 TTPALPPGPPIEFER

-1086 ANLKLK
+1086 ANLTLK
-1092 DYDSEGHSL
+1092 DYDSEGHTL
-1101 DCQLMDATDYVA
+1101 DCQLLDATDYVA
-1113 SRVSVDPV
+1113 SRVSVHPV
-1121 GVTGCQLTIDAF
+1121 GVAGCQLTIDAF

-1157 MALAV
+1157 VALAV

-1168 DNSTSPIFPIALL
+1168 DDSTSPIFPIALL
-1181 VTSQPENQTE
+1181 VTSQPENQTAAA
-1191 PTNILPP
+1191 NILPP
-1198 TELSDGAQCSFN
+1198 TELGDGARCSFN
-1210 LSVDPEEYSGWVQL
+1210 HSVDPAEYSDWVQV
-1224 DEATGEMNVADL
+1224 DKATGEMNVTDL
-1236 DYESVTTLFISLSV
+1236 DYESVTSLFISLSV
-1250 SCESGPEQQQQQQ
+1250 SCESEPEQQQQQQ
-1263 QQRRRRLRHTKDQP
+1263 QPRRLRRTKDQP
-1277 HWPEYLL
+1277 DWPEYLL
-1284 YDITSMTVLLQIQDV
+1284 YDNTSMSVLLQIQDV

-1394 GALTDTVVVQ
+1394 GALSDTVVVQ

-1435 GATGLS
+1435 GATGLN

-1447 YATAAEE
+1447 YAAAAEE
-1454 GRALARAGS
+1454 GRALAGGRAARAASGS
-1463 ESALT
+1463 AT
-1468 LLLYALDDREALV
+1468 TMLLYALDDQEALV

-1486 QTLLSSSEVK
+1486 QTLLSSSEIK

-1542 PRLGVHKQADDY
+1542 PRLGVHKQTDDY

-1577 VEPNISTVS
+1577 VEPKISTVS

-1600 IITHENSNGVLA
+1600 IITDENSNGVLA

-1641 GPRRSESSDSLDGD
+1641 EPRRSESSDSLDGD
-1655 EARAESER
+1655 EAHAESER

>member
-1 MAPPRALLAFAVLC
+1 MAPPRALLAFAVFC
-15 SAVVATR
+15 SAVVAAR
-22 AAAPNA
+22 AAAPDA
-28 NCDLLFEGEP
+28 NCDLLFEGDP

-51 RYVGDLADTAPA
+51 RYVGDLMDTTEA
-63 QAEYL
+63 QVEYL

-83 SDYIDVVFDEAASML
+83 SDYIDVVFDEAASTL
-98 KLVVKEEFASY
+98 KLVVNEEFASY
-109 EEKMISA
+109 EQQMISA
-116 SDPSMIEIRITLTCS
+116 SDPSIIDIRITLTCS

-136 GFGFKITV
+136 GFGFKVTV

-157 SYPFELPMPLPSD
+157 SYPFDLPMPLPSD

-197 EDGAK
+197 GDGAK

-237 AKDNGSPQLSS
+237 AKDNGTPQLSS
-248 SPATITINV
+248 NPATITINV

-272 ASHRTVAVDEIVPDT
+272 ASHKTVAADEIVPGT

-299 TDVKVTHYTLDETGV
+299 TDVKVTHYTLDEPDV
-314 TPTSDAFS
+314 TPTSDAFA
-322 VDVTAASD
+322 VDVRAAAD

-370 VATTVVHLS
+370 IATTVVHLS

-386 TTTACPT
+386 PT
-393 PEPCPTTVE
+393 
-402 PTQCPEPEPCPT
+402 
-414 TPPPEPCPT
+414 
-423 TVEPT
+423 
-428 QCPEP
+428 
-433 EPCPTTPPPEPC
+433 
-445 PTTVEPTQCP
+445 
-455 EPEPCP
+455 
-461 TTPPPEPCPT
+461 
-471 TQCPEPEPCPTTL
+471 
-484 PPEPCPTTT
+484 
-493 QPTECPEPE
+493 
-502 PCPTTAPSSTTEQ
+502 
-515 CPVCPECSSTAEP
+515 
-528 ATCPTSCPTNPPWPT
+528 
-543 TPYPVCSS
+543 
-551 SSITEP
+551 
-557 CICEAPSQCTSAE
+557 
-570 TTSTGSP
+570 
-577 TDCSQCPT
+577 
-585 TECPL
+585 
-590 TTTADCPQCPT
+590 
-601 TECPLT
+601 
-607 SPNTDSPTDTTECP
+607 
-621 ECPTTCPTSPPTS
+621 
-634 PDTGSATDCSQCPTT
+634 
-649 ECPLTSPNTGSP
+649 
-661 TECTECPECPITCPT
+661 
-676 SPSTYPD
+676 
-683 TGSTTDCSQ
+683 
-692 CMTTECPVTSTTDCS
+692 
-707 QCPTTECPL
+707 
-716 TSPNTGSPT
+716 
-725 DATECPE
+725 
-732 CPTTCPSISTTL
+732 
-744 PDTGSTTDCSQ
+744 TGSTTDCSQ

-787 STTWPDTGSTT
+787 STT
-798 DCSQCPTTECPP
+798 
-810 TSPNTGSPSECT
+810 
-822 ECPECPTICPTCPST
+822 
-837 CPDTGSTTDCSQC
+837 
-850 PTTECPPTSPN
+850 
-861 TGSPTDATECPE
+861 
-873 CPTTCP
+873 
-879 SISTTWPD
+879 
-887 TGSTTDCSQCP
+887 
-898 TTECPPTSPNTCS
+898 
-911 PSNATECPECPTTEC
+911 
-926 PPTSPNTGSPTDAT
+926 
-940 ECPECP
+940 
-946 TTCPSISTTGPDTGS
+946 GPDTGS

-973 PPTSPNTGSPTDATE
+973 PPTSNTGSPSECTE
-988 CPECPTTCPSI
+988 CPECPICPTCPS
-999 STTCPDTGSTTD
+999 TCPDTGSTTD

-1056 TTPALPDGPPIEFES
+1056 TTPALPPGPPIEFET
-1071 SRYRDTVSSV
+1071 SRYSATVSSV

-1086 ANLKLK
+1086 ASLKLQE
-1092 DYDSEGHSL
+1092 YESGSYSL

-1113 SRVSVDPV
+1113 SRVSVDPLD
-1121 GVTGCQLTIDAF
+1121 VTGCQLTIDAF

-1162 STTITC
+1162 STTIAC
-1168 DNSTSPIFPIALL
+1168 DDSKSPIFPIALL
-1181 VTSQPENQTE
+1181 VTSQPENQTAA
-1191 PTNILPP
+1191 TNILPP
-1198 TELSDGAQCSFN
+1198 TELVDGAQCSFN
-1210 LSVDPEEYSGWVQL
+1210 YSVDPAKYSDWVQV
-1224 DEATGEMNVADL
+1224 DRATGEMNVTGL
-1236 DYESVTTLFISLSV
+1236 DYESATSLFISLSV
-1250 SCESGPEQQQQQQ
+1250 SCEPEPEQQQQQQ
-1263 QQRRRRLRHTKDQP
+1263 QQRRRRLRHTRDQP
-1277 HWPEYLL
+1277 DWPEYLF
-1284 YDITSMTVLLQIQDV
+1284 YDNTSMSVVLQIEDV

-1309 DRIVVGYPTGD
+1309 DHIVVGYPTGD

-1334 ATDADEGENAELRY
+1334 ATDADEGVNAELRF
-1348 SLDAAGSRHFTVG
+1348 SLDAAGSRYFTVG

-1373 PELPDSGVSFT
+1373 PGLPDSGASFT

-1413 VLVTTVEGALPE
+1413 VLVATVEGALPE
-1425 DADAVVEDLC
+1425 DADAVVQGLC
-1435 GATGLS
+1435 GATGLD

-1447 YATAAEE
+1447 YATAAEG
-1454 GRALARAGS
+1454 GRTLAARARSG
-1463 ESALT
+1463 SALT
-1468 LLLYALDDREALV
+1468 MLLYALDDQQALV

-1486 QTLLSSSEVK
+1486 QTLLSSSEIK

-1542 PRLGVHKQADDY
+1542 PRLGVHKQTDDY

-1577 VEPNISTVS
+1577 VEPNVSTVS

-1594 VTVENN
+1594 VTVENDM
-1600 IITHENSNGVLA
+1600 ITNENSNGVLA

-1641 GPRRSESSDSLDGD
+1641 TPRRSESSDSLDGD
-1655 EARAESER
+1655 EAHAESER

>member
-773 TTECPECPTTCPSI
+773 
-787 STTWPDTGSTT
+787 
-798 DCSQCPTTECPP
+798 
-810 TSPNTGSPSECT
+810 
-822 ECPECPTICPTCPST
+822 
-837 CPDTGSTTDCSQC
+837 
-850 PTTECPPTSPN
+850 
-861 TGSPTDATECPE
+861 
-873 CPTTCP
+873 
-879 SISTTWPD
+879 
-887 TGSTTDCSQCP
+887 
-898 TTECPPTSPNTCS
+898 
-911 PSNATECPECPTTEC
+911 
-926 PPTSPNTGSPTDAT
+926 
-940 ECPECP
+940 
-946 TTCPSISTTGPDTGS
+946 
-961 TTDCSQCPTTEC
+961 
-973 PPTSPNTGSPTDATE
+973 ATE

>member
-1 MAPPRALLAFAVLC
+1 MAPPRALLAFAVFC
-15 SAVVATR
+15 SALVTAR

-28 NCDLLFEGEP
+28 NCDLLFNGEP
-38 VSSSSWNSALNAS
+38 VSSSSWSSALNAS
-51 RYVGDLADTAPA
+51 RYVGDLVDTTAA

-68 VLTTKEVTAFAVDSP
+68 VLTTKEVTAFVVDSP
-83 SDYIDVVFDEAASML
+83 SDYIDVVFDEAASTL

-116 SDPSMIEIRITLTCS
+116 SDASMIDIRITLTCS
-131 DTNTA
+131 DSNTA

-248 SPATITINV
+248 TEATITINV

-263 PTAPRFLQA
+263 PTAPRFQDA
-272 ASHRTVAVDEIVPDT
+272 ASHKTVAADEIVPDT

-299 TDVKVTHYTLDETGV
+299 ADVKVTHYTLDETGV
-314 TPTSDAFS
+314 TPTSDAFA
-322 VDVTAASD
+322 VGVTAASD

-355 VVLQATREREVSTNQ
+355 VVLQATRERDVSTNQ

-402 PTQCPEPEPCPT
+402 PTPCPEPEPCPTTLPPEPCPTTVEPTPCPEPEPCPT

-428 QCPEP
+428 PCPEP
-433 EPCPTTPPPEPC
+433 EPCSTA
-445 PTTVEPTQCP
+445 
-455 EPEPCP
+455 
-461 TTPPPEPCPT
+461 
-471 TQCPEPEPCPTTL
+471 
-484 PPEPCPTTT
+484 
-493 QPTECPEPE
+493 
-502 PCPTTAPSSTTEQ
+502 APSSTAEQ

-528 ATCPTSCPTNPPWPT
+528 TTCPTSCPTNPSWPT

-551 SSITEP
+551 SSITDP

-570 TTSTGSP
+570 TTSP
-577 TDCSQCPT
+577 
-585 TECPL
+585 
-590 TTTADCPQCPT
+590 
-601 TECPLT
+601 
-607 SPNTDSPTDTTECP
+607 
-621 ECPTTCPTSPPTS
+621 
-634 PDTGSATDCSQCPTT
+634 
-649 ECPLTSPNTGSP
+649 
-661 TECTECPECPITCPT
+661 
-676 SPSTYPD
+676 
-683 TGSTTDCSQ
+683 
-692 CMTTECPVTSTTDCS
+692 
-707 QCPTTECPL
+707 
-716 TSPNTGSPT
+716 
-725 DATECPE
+725 
-732 CPTTCPSISTTL
+732 
-744 PDTGSTTDCSQ
+744 
-755 CPTTECP
+755 
-762 PTSPNTGSPTD
+762 
-773 TTECPECPTTCPSI
+773 
-787 STTWPDTGSTT
+787 
-798 DCSQCPTTECPP
+798 
-810 TSPNTGSPSECT
+810 
-822 ECPECPTICPTCPST
+822 
-837 CPDTGSTTDCSQC
+837 
-850 PTTECPPTSPN
+850 
-861 TGSPTDATECPE
+861 
-873 CPTTCP
+873 
-879 SISTTWPD
+879 
-887 TGSTTDCSQCP
+887 GSTTDCSQCP

-926 PPTSPNTGSPTDAT
+926 PPTSPNTGSSTDAT

-973 PPTSPNTGSPTDATE
+973 PPTSPDTGSPPECSE
-988 CPECPTTCPSI
+988 CPECPTICPTCPS
-999 STTCPDTGSTTD
+999 TCPDTGSTSD

-1025 NTASPSDS
+1025 NTASPSDG

-1042 CTTCEPCTTAEPTS
+1042 CTTCEPCATAEPTS
-1056 TTPALPDGPPIEFES
+1056 TTPALPAGPPIEFES
-1071 SRYRDTVSSV
+1071 SRYRGTVSSV

-1086 ANLKLK
+1086 ANLKLQ
-1092 DYDSEGHSL
+1092 DYDSEGYTL
-1101 DCQLMDATDYVA
+1101 DCQLTDATDYVA

-1162 STTITC
+1162 STTISC
-1168 DNSTSPIFPIALL
+1168 DDSTSPIFPIALL
-1181 VTSQPENQTE
+1181 VTSQPENQTG
-1191 PTNILPP
+1191 PTNILAP
-1198 TELSDGAQCSFN
+1198 TQLGVGAQCSFSH
-1210 LSVDPEEYSGWVQL
+1210 SVDPAEYSGWVQV
-1224 DEATGEMNVADL
+1224 DEATGEMNVAGL
-1236 DYESVTTLFISLSV
+1236 DYESVTSLFISLSV

-1263 QQRRRRLRHTKDQP
+1263 QRSRRLRHTKDQP
-1277 HWPEYLL
+1277 DWPEYLL
-1284 YDITSMTVLLQIQDV
+1284 YDNTSMSVLLQIQDV

-1373 PELPDSGVSFT
+1373 PALPDSGASFT

-1394 GALTDTVVVQ
+1394 AALTDTVVVQ
-1404 VKPLKDEEL
+1404 VKPLKDEQL

-1435 GATGLS
+1435 GTTGLN

-1454 GRALARAGS
+1454 GRALAGGRAARAGS

-1468 LLLYALDDREALV
+1468 MLLYALDDQEALV

-1486 QTLLSSSEVK
+1486 QTLLSSSEIK

-1577 VEPNISTVS
+1577 VEPTISTVS

-1600 IITHENSNGVLA
+1600 IITDENSNGVLA

-1623 SMTIRGGPDDY
+1623 SVTIRGGPDDY

-1641 GPRRSESSDSLDGD
+1641 EPRRSESSDSLDGD
-1655 EARAESER
+1655 EAHAESER

>member
-570 TTSTGSP
+570 TTSTGS
-577 TDCSQCPT
+577 
-585 TECPL
+585 
-590 TTTADCPQCPT
+590 
-601 TECPLT
+601 
-607 SPNTDSPTDTTECP
+607 
-621 ECPTTCPTSPPTS
+621 
-634 PDTGSATDCSQCPTT
+634 
-649 ECPLTSPNTGSP
+649 
-661 TECTECPECPITCPT
+661 
-676 SPSTYPD
+676 
-683 TGSTTDCSQ
+683 
-692 CMTTECPVTSTTDCS
+692 TTDCS
-707 QCPTTECPL
+707 QCP
-716 TSPNTGSPT
+716 
-725 DATECPE
+725 A
-732 CPTTCPSISTTL
+732 
-744 PDTGSTTDCSQ
+744 
-755 CPTTECP
+755 
-762 PTSPNTGSPTD
+762 
-773 TTECPECPTTCPSI
+773 
-787 STTWPDTGSTT
+787 
-798 DCSQCPTTECPP
+798 
-810 TSPNTGSPSECT
+810 
-822 ECPECPTICPTCPST
+822 
-837 CPDTGSTTDCSQC
+837 
-850 PTTECPPTSPN
+850 TECPPTSPN

>member
-1 MAPPRALLAFAVLC
+1 MAPPRALLAFAVFC
-15 SAVVATR
+15 SALVTAR

-28 NCDLLFEGEP
+28 NCDLLFNGEP
-38 VSSSSWNSALNAS
+38 VSSSSWSSALNAS
-51 RYVGDLADTAPA
+51 RYVGDLVDTTAA

-68 VLTTKEVTAFAVDSP
+68 VLTTKEVTAFVVDSP
-83 SDYIDVVFDEAASML
+83 SDYIDVVFDEAASTL

-116 SDPSMIEIRITLTCS
+116 SDASMIDIRITLTCS
-131 DTNTA
+131 DSNTA

-248 SPATITINV
+248 TEATITINV

-263 PTAPRFLQA
+263 PTAPRFQDA
-272 ASHRTVAVDEIVPDT
+272 ASHKTVAADEIVPDT

-299 TDVKVTHYTLDETGV
+299 ADVKVTHYTLDETGV
-314 TPTSDAFS
+314 TPTSDAFA
-322 VDVTAASD
+322 VGVTAASD

-355 VVLQATREREVSTNQ
+355 VVLQATRERDVSTNQ

-386 TTTACPT
+386 TTT
-393 PEPCPTTVE
+393 
-402 PTQCPEPEPCPT
+402 
-414 TPPPEPCPT
+414 
-423 TVEPT
+423 
-428 QCPEP
+428 
-433 EPCPTTPPPEPC
+433 
-445 PTTVEPTQCP
+445 
-455 EPEPCP
+455 
-461 TTPPPEPCPT
+461 
-471 TQCPEPEPCPTTL
+471 
-484 PPEPCPTTT
+484 
-493 QPTECPEPE
+493 
-502 PCPTTAPSSTTEQ
+502 
-515 CPVCPECSSTAEP
+515 
-528 ATCPTSCPTNPPWPT
+528 
-543 TPYPVCSS
+543 
-551 SSITEP
+551 
-557 CICEAPSQCTSAE
+557 
-570 TTSTGSP
+570 
-577 TDCSQCPT
+577 
-585 TECPL
+585 
-590 TTTADCPQCPT
+590 
-601 TECPLT
+601 
-607 SPNTDSPTDTTECP
+607 
-621 ECPTTCPTSPPTS
+621 
-634 PDTGSATDCSQCPTT
+634 
-649 ECPLTSPNTGSP
+649 
-661 TECTECPECPITCPT
+661 
-676 SPSTYPD
+676 
-683 TGSTTDCSQ
+683 
-692 CMTTECPVTSTTDCS
+692 
-707 QCPTTECPL
+707 
-716 TSPNTGSPT
+716 
-725 DATECPE
+725 
-732 CPTTCPSISTTL
+732 
-744 PDTGSTTDCSQ
+744 GSTTDCSQ

-762 PTSPNTGSPTD
+762 PTSPDTGSP
-773 TTECPECPTTCPSI
+773 PECS
-787 STTWPDTGSTT
+787 
-798 DCSQCPTTECPP
+798 
-810 TSPNTGSPSECT
+810 

-837 CPDTGSTTDCSQC
+837 CPDTGSTS
-850 PTTECPPTSPN
+850 
-861 TGSPTDATECPE
+861 
-873 CPTTCP
+873 
-879 SISTTWPD
+879 
-887 TGSTTDCSQCP
+887 
-898 TTECPPTSPNTCS
+898 
-911 PSNATECPECPTTEC
+911 
-926 PPTSPNTGSPTDAT
+926 
-940 ECPECP
+940 
-946 TTCPSISTTGPDTGS
+946 
-961 TTDCSQCPTTEC
+961 
-973 PPTSPNTGSPTDATE
+973 
-988 CPECPTTCPSI
+988 
-999 STTCPDTGSTTD
+999 D

-1025 NTASPSDS
+1025 NTASPSDG

-1042 CTTCEPCTTAEPTS
+1042 CTTCEPCATAEPTS
-1056 TTPALPDGPPIEFES
+1056 TTPALPAGPPIEFES
-1071 SRYRDTVSSV
+1071 SRYRGTVSSV

-1086 ANLKLK
+1086 ANLKLQ
-1092 DYDSEGHSL
+1092 DYDSEGYTL
-1101 DCQLMDATDYVA
+1101 DCQLTDATDYVA

-1162 STTITC
+1162 STTISC
-1168 DNSTSPIFPIALL
+1168 DDSTSPIFPIALL
-1181 VTSQPENQTE
+1181 VTSQPENQTG
-1191 PTNILPP
+1191 PTNILAP
-1198 TELSDGAQCSFN
+1198 TQLGVGAQCSFSH
-1210 LSVDPEEYSGWVQL
+1210 SVDPAEYSGWVQV
-1224 DEATGEMNVADL
+1224 DEATGEMNVAGL
-1236 DYESVTTLFISLSV
+1236 DYESVTSLFISLSV

-1263 QQRRRRLRHTKDQP
+1263 QRSRRLRHTKDQP
-1277 HWPEYLL
+1277 DWPEYLL
-1284 YDITSMTVLLQIQDV
+1284 YDNTSMSVLLQIQDV

-1373 PELPDSGVSFT
+1373 PALPDSGASFT

-1394 GALTDTVVVQ
+1394 AALTDTVVVQ
-1404 VKPLKDEEL
+1404 VKPLKDEQL

-1435 GATGLS
+1435 GTTGLN

-1454 GRALARAGS
+1454 GRALAGGRAARAGS

-1468 LLLYALDDREALV
+1468 MLLYALDDQEALV

-1486 QTLLSSSEVK
+1486 QTLLSSSEIK

-1577 VEPNISTVS
+1577 VEPTISTVS

-1600 IITHENSNGVLA
+1600 IITDENSNGVLA

-1623 SMTIRGGPDDY
+1623 SVTIRGGPDDY

-1641 GPRRSESSDSLDGD
+1641 EPRRSESSDSLDGD
-1655 EARAESER
+1655 EAHAESER

>member
-1 MAPPRALLAFAVLC
+1 MAPPRALLAIATLC
-15 SAVVATR
+15 SALVAAR

-28 NCDLLFEGEP
+28 NCDLLFDGNP
-38 VSSSSWNSALNAS
+38 VSSSSWSSALNAS
-51 RYVGDLADTAPA
+51 RYVGDLVDTAEP

-83 SDYIDVVFDEAASML
+83 SDYIDVVFDEAASTL
-98 KLVVKEEFASY
+98 KLVVKEEFANY
-109 EEKMISA
+109 EEQMISA
-116 SDPSMIEIRITLTCS
+116 SDPSIIDIRITLTCS

-144 KDTNNHAPEFDKS
+144 KDTNNHPPEFDKS

-189 SDITIDFD
+189 SDITIEFD

-237 AKDNGSPQLSS
+237 AKDNGSPQQSS

-263 PTAPRFLQA
+263 PTAPTFQPA
-272 ASHRTVAVDEIVPDT
+272 ASHKTVAADEIVPGT
-287 EVASVTISEGYD
+287 EVASVTISEGYG
-299 TDVKVTHYTLDETGV
+299 TDVEVTHYTLDEAGV
-314 TPTSDAFS
+314 TPTSDAFA

-340 EGVAPEALQDLKYAL
+340 EGVAPESLQDLKYAL
-355 VVLQATREREVSTNQ
+355 VVLQATRERDVSTNQ

-386 TTTACPT
+386 PTTACPT

-402 PTQCPEPEPCPT
+402 PTPCPEPDPCPS

-428 QCPEP
+428 PCPEP
-433 EPCPTTPPPEPC
+433 DPCPSTP
-445 PTTVEPTQCP
+445 
-455 EPEPCP
+455 
-461 TTPPPEPCPT
+461 
-471 TQCPEPEPCPTTL
+471 

-493 QPTECPEPE
+493 QPTECPEPQ
-502 PCPTTAPSSTTEQ
+502 PCPTAAPSSTTEQ

-528 ATCPTSCPTNPPWPT
+528 TNCPTSCPTNPSWPT
-543 TPYPVCSS
+543 TPYPECSS

-570 TTSTGSP
+570 TTSP
-577 TDCSQCPT
+577 
-585 TECPL
+585 
-590 TTTADCPQCPT
+590 
-601 TECPLT
+601 
-607 SPNTDSPTDTTECP
+607 
-621 ECPTTCPTSPPTS
+621 
-634 PDTGSATDCSQCPTT
+634 
-649 ECPLTSPNTGSP
+649 
-661 TECTECPECPITCPT
+661 
-676 SPSTYPD
+676 
-683 TGSTTDCSQ
+683 
-692 CMTTECPVTSTTDCS
+692 
-707 QCPTTECPL
+707 
-716 TSPNTGSPT
+716 
-725 DATECPE
+725 
-732 CPTTCPSISTTL
+732 
-744 PDTGSTTDCSQ
+744 
-755 CPTTECP
+755 
-762 PTSPNTGSPTD
+762 
-773 TTECPECPTTCPSI
+773 
-787 STTWPDTGSTT
+787 
-798 DCSQCPTTECPP
+798 
-810 TSPNTGSPSECT
+810 
-822 ECPECPTICPTCPST
+822 
-837 CPDTGSTTDCSQC
+837 GSTTDCSQC

-898 TTECPPTSPNTCS
+898 ATECPPTSPNTCS

-926 PPTSPNTGSPTDAT
+926 PPTSPDTGSSTDAT

-946 TTCPSISTTGPDTGS
+946 TTCPSISTTGSDTGS

-973 PPTSPNTGSPTDATE
+973 PPTSPNTG
-988 CPECPTTCPSI
+988 
-999 STTCPDTGSTTD
+999 
-1011 CSQCPTTE
+1011 
-1019 CPPTSP
+1019 
-1025 NTASPSDS
+1025 SDS

-1056 TTPALPDGPPIEFES
+1056 TTPALPPGPPIEFER

-1086 ANLKLK
+1086 ANLTLK
-1092 DYDSEGHSL
+1092 DYDSEGHTL
-1101 DCQLMDATDYVA
+1101 DCQLLDATDYVA
-1113 SRVSVDPV
+1113 SRVSVHPV
-1121 GVTGCQLTIDAF
+1121 GVAGCQLTIDAF

-1157 MALAV
+1157 VALAV

-1168 DNSTSPIFPIALL
+1168 DDSTSPIFPIALL
-1181 VTSQPENQTE
+1181 VTSQPENQTAAA
-1191 PTNILPP
+1191 NILPP
-1198 TELSDGAQCSFN
+1198 TELGDGARCSFN
-1210 LSVDPEEYSGWVQL
+1210 HSVDPAEYSDWVQV
-1224 DEATGEMNVADL
+1224 DKATGEMNVTDL
-1236 DYESVTTLFISLSV
+1236 DYESVTSLFISLSV
-1250 SCESGPEQQQQQQ
+1250 SCESEPEQQQQQQ
-1263 QQRRRRLRHTKDQP
+1263 QPRRLRRTKDQP
-1277 HWPEYLL
+1277 DWPEYLL
-1284 YDITSMTVLLQIQDV
+1284 YDNTSMSVLLQIQDV

-1394 GALTDTVVVQ
+1394 GALSDTVVVQ

-1435 GATGLS
+1435 GATGLN

-1447 YATAAEE
+1447 YAAAAEE
-1454 GRALARAGS
+1454 GRALAGGRAARAASGS
-1463 ESALT
+1463 AT
-1468 LLLYALDDREALV
+1468 TMLLYALDDQEALV

-1486 QTLLSSSEVK
+1486 QTLLSSSEIK

-1542 PRLGVHKQADDY
+1542 PRLGVHKQTDDY

-1577 VEPNISTVS
+1577 VEPKISTVS

-1600 IITHENSNGVLA
+1600 IITDENSNGVLA

-1641 GPRRSESSDSLDGD
+1641 EPRRSESSDSLDGD
-1655 EARAESER
+1655 EAHAESER

>member
-570 TTSTGSP
+570 TTS
-577 TDCSQCPT
+577 
-585 TECPL
+585 
-590 TTTADCPQCPT
+590 
-601 TECPLT
+601 
-607 SPNTDSPTDTTECP
+607 
-621 ECPTTCPTSPPTS
+621 
-634 PDTGSATDCSQCPTT
+634 
-649 ECPLTSPNTGSP
+649 
-661 TECTECPECPITCPT
+661 
-676 SPSTYPD
+676 
-683 TGSTTDCSQ
+683 
-692 CMTTECPVTSTTDCS
+692 
-707 QCPTTECPL
+707 
-716 TSPNTGSPT
+716 
-725 DATECPE
+725 
-732 CPTTCPSISTTL
+732 
-744 PDTGSTTDCSQ
+744 
-755 CPTTECP
+755 
-762 PTSPNTGSPTD
+762 
-773 TTECPECPTTCPSI
+773 
-787 STTWPDTGSTT
+787 
-798 DCSQCPTTECPP
+798 
-810 TSPNTGSPSECT
+810 
-822 ECPECPTICPTCPST
+822 
-837 CPDTGSTTDCSQC
+837 
-850 PTTECPPTSPN
+850 
-861 TGSPTDATECPE
+861 
-873 CPTTCP
+873 
-879 SISTTWPD
+879 
-887 TGSTTDCSQCP
+887 
-898 TTECPPTSPNTCS
+898 
-911 PSNATECPECPTTEC
+911 
-926 PPTSPNTGSPTDAT
+926 
-940 ECPECP
+940 
-946 TTCPSISTTGPDTGS
+946 
-961 TTDCSQCPTTEC
+961 
-973 PPTSPNTGSPTDATE
+973 
-988 CPECPTTCPSI
+988 
-999 STTCPDTGSTTD
+999 TGSTTD

>member
-1 MAPPRALLAFAVLC
+1 MAPPRALLAFAVFC
-15 SAVVATR
+15 SALVTAR

-28 NCDLLFEGEP
+28 NCDLLFNGEP
-38 VSSSSWNSALNAS
+38 VSSSSWSSALNAS
-51 RYVGDLADTAPA
+51 RYVGDLVDTTAA

-68 VLTTKEVTAFAVDSP
+68 VLTTKEVTAFVVDSP
-83 SDYIDVVFDEAASML
+83 SDYIDVVFDEAASTL

-116 SDPSMIEIRITLTCS
+116 SDASMIDIRITLTCS
-131 DTNTA
+131 DSNTA

-248 SPATITINV
+248 TEATITINV

-263 PTAPRFLQA
+263 PTAPRFQDA
-272 ASHRTVAVDEIVPDT
+272 ASHKTVAADEIVPDT

-299 TDVKVTHYTLDETGV
+299 ADVKVTHYTLDETGV
-314 TPTSDAFS
+314 TPTSDAFA
-322 VDVTAASD
+322 VGVTAASD

-355 VVLQATREREVSTNQ
+355 VVLQATRERDVSTNQ

-402 PTQCPEPEPCPT
+402 PTPCPEPEPCPTTLPPEPCPTTVEPTPCPEPEPCPT

-428 QCPEP
+428 PCPEP
-433 EPCPTTPPPEPC
+433 EPCSTA
-445 PTTVEPTQCP
+445 
-455 EPEPCP
+455 
-461 TTPPPEPCPT
+461 
-471 TQCPEPEPCPTTL
+471 
-484 PPEPCPTTT
+484 
-493 QPTECPEPE
+493 
-502 PCPTTAPSSTTEQ
+502 APSSTAEQ

-528 ATCPTSCPTNPPWPT
+528 TTCPTSCPTNPSWPT

-551 SSITEP
+551 SSITDP

-570 TTSTGSP
+570 TTSP
-577 TDCSQCPT
+577 
-585 TECPL
+585 
-590 TTTADCPQCPT
+590 
-601 TECPLT
+601 
-607 SPNTDSPTDTTECP
+607 
-621 ECPTTCPTSPPTS
+621 
-634 PDTGSATDCSQCPTT
+634 
-649 ECPLTSPNTGSP
+649 
-661 TECTECPECPITCPT
+661 
-676 SPSTYPD
+676 
-683 TGSTTDCSQ
+683 
-692 CMTTECPVTSTTDCS
+692 
-707 QCPTTECPL
+707 
-716 TSPNTGSPT
+716 
-725 DATECPE
+725 
-732 CPTTCPSISTTL
+732 
-744 PDTGSTTDCSQ
+744 GSTTDCSQ

-762 PTSPNTGSPTD
+762 PTSPDTGSP
-773 TTECPECPTTCPSI
+773 PECS
-787 STTWPDTGSTT
+787 
-798 DCSQCPTTECPP
+798 
-810 TSPNTGSPSECT
+810 

-837 CPDTGSTTDCSQC
+837 CPDTGSTS
-850 PTTECPPTSPN
+850 
-861 TGSPTDATECPE
+861 
-873 CPTTCP
+873 
-879 SISTTWPD
+879 
-887 TGSTTDCSQCP
+887 
-898 TTECPPTSPNTCS
+898 
-911 PSNATECPECPTTEC
+911 
-926 PPTSPNTGSPTDAT
+926 
-940 ECPECP
+940 
-946 TTCPSISTTGPDTGS
+946 
-961 TTDCSQCPTTEC
+961 
-973 PPTSPNTGSPTDATE
+973 
-988 CPECPTTCPSI
+988 
-999 STTCPDTGSTTD
+999 D

-1025 NTASPSDS
+1025 NTASPSDG

-1042 CTTCEPCTTAEPTS
+1042 CTTCEPCATAEPTS
-1056 TTPALPDGPPIEFES
+1056 TTPALPAGPPIEFES
-1071 SRYRDTVSSV
+1071 SRYRGTVSSV

-1086 ANLKLK
+1086 ANLKLQ
-1092 DYDSEGHSL
+1092 DYDSEGYTL
-1101 DCQLMDATDYVA
+1101 DCQLTDATDYVA

-1162 STTITC
+1162 STTISC
-1168 DNSTSPIFPIALL
+1168 DDSTSPIFPIALL
-1181 VTSQPENQTE
+1181 VTSQPENQTG
-1191 PTNILPP
+1191 PTNILAP
-1198 TELSDGAQCSFN
+1198 TQLGVGAQCSFSH
-1210 LSVDPEEYSGWVQL
+1210 SVDPAEYSGWVQV
-1224 DEATGEMNVADL
+1224 DEATGEMNVAGL
-1236 DYESVTTLFISLSV
+1236 DYESVTSLFISLSV

-1263 QQRRRRLRHTKDQP
+1263 QRSRRLRHTKDQP
-1277 HWPEYLL
+1277 DWPEYLL
-1284 YDITSMTVLLQIQDV
+1284 YDNTSMSVLLQIQDV

-1373 PELPDSGVSFT
+1373 PALPDSGASFT

-1394 GALTDTVVVQ
+1394 AALTDTVVVQ
-1404 VKPLKDEEL
+1404 VKPLKDEQL

-1435 GATGLS
+1435 GTTGLN

-1454 GRALARAGS
+1454 GRALAGGRAARAGS

-1468 LLLYALDDREALV
+1468 MLLYALDDQEALV

-1486 QTLLSSSEVK
+1486 QTLLSSSEIK

-1577 VEPNISTVS
+1577 VEPTISTVS

-1600 IITHENSNGVLA
+1600 IITDENSNGVLA

-1623 SMTIRGGPDDY
+1623 SVTIRGGPDDY

-1641 GPRRSESSDSLDGD
+1641 EPRRSESSDSLDGD
-1655 EARAESER
+1655 EAHAESER

>member
-810 TSPNTGSPSECT
+810 TSPNT
-822 ECPECPTICPTCPST
+822 
-837 CPDTGSTTDCSQC
+837 
-850 PTTECPPTSPN
+850 
-861 TGSPTDATECPE
+861 
-873 CPTTCP
+873 
-879 SISTTWPD
+879 
-887 TGSTTDCSQCP
+887 
-898 TTECPPTSPNTCS
+898 
-911 PSNATECPECPTTEC
+911 
-926 PPTSPNTGSPTDAT
+926 
-940 ECPECP
+940 
-946 TTCPSISTTGPDTGS
+946 
-961 TTDCSQCPTTEC
+961 
-973 PPTSPNTGSPTDATE
+973 
-988 CPECPTTCPSI
+988 
-999 STTCPDTGSTTD
+999 
-1011 CSQCPTTE
+1011 
-1019 CPPTSP
+1019 
-1025 NTASPSDS
+1025 ASPSDS

>member
-1 MAPPRALLAFAVLC
+1 MAPPRALLAIATLC
-15 SAVVATR
+15 SALVAAR

-28 NCDLLFEGEP
+28 NCDLLFDGNP
-38 VSSSSWNSALNAS
+38 VSSSSWSSALNAS
-51 RYVGDLADTAPA
+51 RYVGDLVDTAEP

-83 SDYIDVVFDEAASML
+83 SDYIDVVFDEAASTL
-98 KLVVKEEFASY
+98 KLVVKEEFANY
-109 EEKMISA
+109 EEQMISA
-116 SDPSMIEIRITLTCS
+116 SDPSIIDIRITLTCS

-144 KDTNNHAPEFDKS
+144 KDTNNHPPEFDKS

-189 SDITIDFD
+189 SDITIEFD

-237 AKDNGSPQLSS
+237 AKDNGSPQQSS

-263 PTAPRFLQA
+263 PTAPTFQPA
-272 ASHRTVAVDEIVPDT
+272 ASHKTVAADEIVPGT
-287 EVASVTISEGYD
+287 EVASVTISEGYG
-299 TDVKVTHYTLDETGV
+299 TDVEVTHYTLDEAGV
-314 TPTSDAFS
+314 TPTSDAFA

-340 EGVAPEALQDLKYAL
+340 EGVAPESLQDLKYAL
-355 VVLQATREREVSTNQ
+355 VVLQATRERDVSTNQ

-386 TTTACPT
+386 PTTACPT

-402 PTQCPEPEPCPT
+402 PTPCPEPDPCPS

-428 QCPEP
+428 PCPEP
-433 EPCPTTPPPEPC
+433 DPCPSTP
-445 PTTVEPTQCP
+445 
-455 EPEPCP
+455 
-461 TTPPPEPCPT
+461 
-471 TQCPEPEPCPTTL
+471 

-493 QPTECPEPE
+493 QPTECPEPQ
-502 PCPTTAPSSTTEQ
+502 PCPTAAPSSTTEQ

-528 ATCPTSCPTNPPWPT
+528 TNCPTSCPTNPSWPT
-543 TPYPVCSS
+543 TPYPECSS

-570 TTSTGSP
+570 TTSP
-577 TDCSQCPT
+577 
-585 TECPL
+585 
-590 TTTADCPQCPT
+590 
-601 TECPLT
+601 
-607 SPNTDSPTDTTECP
+607 
-621 ECPTTCPTSPPTS
+621 
-634 PDTGSATDCSQCPTT
+634 
-649 ECPLTSPNTGSP
+649 
-661 TECTECPECPITCPT
+661 
-676 SPSTYPD
+676 
-683 TGSTTDCSQ
+683 
-692 CMTTECPVTSTTDCS
+692 
-707 QCPTTECPL
+707 
-716 TSPNTGSPT
+716 
-725 DATECPE
+725 
-732 CPTTCPSISTTL
+732 
-744 PDTGSTTDCSQ
+744 GSTTDCSQ

-762 PTSPNTGSPTD
+762 PTSPNTGLPTD
-773 TTECPECPTTCPSI
+773 ATECPECPTTCPSI
-787 STTWPDTGSTT
+787 ST
-798 DCSQCPTTECPP
+798 
-810 TSPNTGSPSECT
+810 
-822 ECPECPTICPTCPST
+822 T

-898 TTECPPTSPNTCS
+898 ATECPPTSPNTCS

-926 PPTSPNTGSPTDAT
+926 PPTSPDTGSSTDAT

-946 TTCPSISTTGPDTGS
+946 TTCPSISTTGSDTGS

-973 PPTSPNTGSPTDATE
+973 PPTSPNTG
-988 CPECPTTCPSI
+988 
-999 STTCPDTGSTTD
+999 
-1011 CSQCPTTE
+1011 
-1019 CPPTSP
+1019 
-1025 NTASPSDS
+1025 SDS

-1056 TTPALPDGPPIEFES
+1056 TTPALPPGPPIEFER

-1086 ANLKLK
+1086 ANLTLK
-1092 DYDSEGHSL
+1092 DYDSEGHTL
-1101 DCQLMDATDYVA
+1101 DCQLLDATDYVA
-1113 SRVSVDPV
+1113 SRVSVHPV
-1121 GVTGCQLTIDAF
+1121 GVAGCQLTIDAF

-1157 MALAV
+1157 VALAV

-1168 DNSTSPIFPIALL
+1168 DDSTSPIFPIALL
-1181 VTSQPENQTE
+1181 VTSQPENQTAAA
-1191 PTNILPP
+1191 NILPP
-1198 TELSDGAQCSFN
+1198 TELGDGARCSFN
-1210 LSVDPEEYSGWVQL
+1210 HSVDPAEYSDWVQV
-1224 DEATGEMNVADL
+1224 DKATGEMNVTDL
-1236 DYESVTTLFISLSV
+1236 DYESVTSLFISLSV
-1250 SCESGPEQQQQQQ
+1250 SCESEPEQQQQQQ
-1263 QQRRRRLRHTKDQP
+1263 QPRRLRRTKDQP
-1277 HWPEYLL
+1277 DWPEYLL
-1284 YDITSMTVLLQIQDV
+1284 YDNTSMSVLLQIQDV

-1394 GALTDTVVVQ
+1394 GALSDTVVVQ

-1435 GATGLS
+1435 GATGLN

-1447 YATAAEE
+1447 YAAAAEE
-1454 GRALARAGS
+1454 GRALAGGRAARAASGS
-1463 ESALT
+1463 AT
-1468 LLLYALDDREALV
+1468 TMLLYALDDQEALV

-1486 QTLLSSSEVK
+1486 QTLLSSSEIK

-1542 PRLGVHKQADDY
+1542 PRLGVHKQTDDY

-1577 VEPNISTVS
+1577 VEPKISTVS

-1600 IITHENSNGVLA
+1600 IITDENSNGVLA

-1641 GPRRSESSDSLDGD
+1641 EPRRSESSDSLDGD
-1655 EARAESER
+1655 EAHAESER

>member
-570 TTSTGSP
+570 TTS
-577 TDCSQCPT
+577 
-585 TECPL
+585 
-590 TTTADCPQCPT
+590 
-601 TECPLT
+601 
-607 SPNTDSPTDTTECP
+607 
-621 ECPTTCPTSPPTS
+621 
-634 PDTGSATDCSQCPTT
+634 
-649 ECPLTSPNTGSP
+649 
-661 TECTECPECPITCPT
+661 
-676 SPSTYPD
+676 
-683 TGSTTDCSQ
+683 
-692 CMTTECPVTSTTDCS
+692 
-707 QCPTTECPL
+707 
-716 TSPNTGSPT
+716 
-725 DATECPE
+725 
-732 CPTTCPSISTTL
+732 
-744 PDTGSTTDCSQ
+744 
-755 CPTTECP
+755 
-762 PTSPNTGSPTD
+762 
-773 TTECPECPTTCPSI
+773 
-787 STTWPDTGSTT
+787 
-798 DCSQCPTTECPP
+798 
-810 TSPNTGSPSECT
+810 
-822 ECPECPTICPTCPST
+822 
-837 CPDTGSTTDCSQC
+837 
-850 PTTECPPTSPN
+850 
-861 TGSPTDATECPE
+861 
-873 CPTTCP
+873 
-879 SISTTWPD
+879 

>member
-570 TTSTGSP
+570 TTSTGS
-577 TDCSQCPT
+577 
-585 TECPL
+585 
-590 TTTADCPQCPT
+590 
-601 TECPLT
+601 
-607 SPNTDSPTDTTECP
+607 
-621 ECPTTCPTSPPTS
+621 
-634 PDTGSATDCSQCPTT
+634 
-649 ECPLTSPNTGSP
+649 
-661 TECTECPECPITCPT
+661 
-676 SPSTYPD
+676 
-683 TGSTTDCSQ
+683 
-692 CMTTECPVTSTTDCS
+692 
-707 QCPTTECPL
+707 
-716 TSPNTGSPT
+716 
-725 DATECPE
+725 
-732 CPTTCPSISTTL
+732 
-744 PDTGSTTDCSQ
+744 
-755 CPTTECP
+755 
-762 PTSPNTGSPTD
+762 
-773 TTECPECPTTCPSI
+773 
-787 STTWPDTGSTT
+787 TT

-850 PTTECPPTSPN
+850 PTTECPPTSPNTGSPPDATECPECPTTCPSISTTWPDTGSTTDCSQCPATECPPTSPN

>member
-1 MAPPRALLAFAVLC
+1 MAPPRALLAIATLC
-15 SAVVATR
+15 SALVAAR

-28 NCDLLFEGEP
+28 NCDLLFDGNP
-38 VSSSSWNSALNAS
+38 VSSSSWSSALNAS
-51 RYVGDLADTAPA
+51 RYVGDLVDTAEP

-83 SDYIDVVFDEAASML
+83 SDYIDVVFDEAASTL
-98 KLVVKEEFASY
+98 KLVVKEEFANY
-109 EEKMISA
+109 EEQMISA
-116 SDPSMIEIRITLTCS
+116 SDPSIIDIRITLTCS

-144 KDTNNHAPEFDKS
+144 KDTNNHPPEFDKS

-189 SDITIDFD
+189 SDITIEFD

-237 AKDNGSPQLSS
+237 AKDNGSPQQSS

-263 PTAPRFLQA
+263 PTAPTFQPA
-272 ASHRTVAVDEIVPDT
+272 ASHKTVAADEIVPGT
-287 EVASVTISEGYD
+287 EVASVTISEGYG
-299 TDVKVTHYTLDETGV
+299 TDVEVTHYTLDEAGV
-314 TPTSDAFS
+314 TPTSDAFA

-340 EGVAPEALQDLKYAL
+340 EGVAPESLQDLKYAL
-355 VVLQATREREVSTNQ
+355 VVLQATRERDVSTNQ

-386 TTTACPT
+386 
-393 PEPCPTTVE
+393 PTT
-402 PTQCPEPEPCPT
+402 
-414 TPPPEPCPT
+414 
-423 TVEPT
+423 
-428 QCPEP
+428 
-433 EPCPTTPPPEPC
+433 
-445 PTTVEPTQCP
+445 
-455 EPEPCP
+455 
-461 TTPPPEPCPT
+461 
-471 TQCPEPEPCPTTL
+471 
-484 PPEPCPTTT
+484 
-493 QPTECPEPE
+493 
-502 PCPTTAPSSTTEQ
+502 
-515 CPVCPECSSTAEP
+515 
-528 ATCPTSCPTNPPWPT
+528 
-543 TPYPVCSS
+543 
-551 SSITEP
+551 
-557 CICEAPSQCTSAE
+557 
-570 TTSTGSP
+570 G
-577 TDCSQCPT
+577 
-585 TECPL
+585 
-590 TTTADCPQCPT
+590 
-601 TECPLT
+601 
-607 SPNTDSPTDTTECP
+607 
-621 ECPTTCPTSPPTS
+621 
-634 PDTGSATDCSQCPTT
+634 
-649 ECPLTSPNTGSP
+649 
-661 TECTECPECPITCPT
+661 
-676 SPSTYPD
+676 
-683 TGSTTDCSQ
+683 
-692 CMTTECPVTSTTDCS
+692 STTDCS
-707 QCPTTECPL
+707 QCPTTVCPP
-716 TSPNTGSPT
+716 TSPNTGLPT

-732 CPTTCPSISTTL
+732 CPTTCPSIST
-744 PDTGSTTDCSQ
+744 
-755 CPTTECP
+755 
-762 PTSPNTGSPTD
+762 
-773 TTECPECPTTCPSI
+773 
-787 STTWPDTGSTT
+787 
-798 DCSQCPTTECPP
+798 
-810 TSPNTGSPSECT
+810 
-822 ECPECPTICPTCPST
+822 T

-898 TTECPPTSPNTCS
+898 ATECPPTSPNTCS

-926 PPTSPNTGSPTDAT
+926 PPTSPDTGSSTDAT

-946 TTCPSISTTGPDTGS
+946 TTCPSISTTGSDTGS

-973 PPTSPNTGSPTDATE
+973 PPTSPNTG
-988 CPECPTTCPSI
+988 
-999 STTCPDTGSTTD
+999 
-1011 CSQCPTTE
+1011 
-1019 CPPTSP
+1019 
-1025 NTASPSDS
+1025 SDS

-1056 TTPALPDGPPIEFES
+1056 TTPALPPGPPIEFER

-1086 ANLKLK
+1086 ANLTLK
-1092 DYDSEGHSL
+1092 DYDSEGHTL
-1101 DCQLMDATDYVA
+1101 DCQLLDATDYVA
-1113 SRVSVDPV
+1113 SRVSVHPV
-1121 GVTGCQLTIDAF
+1121 GVAGCQLTIDAF

-1157 MALAV
+1157 VALAV

-1168 DNSTSPIFPIALL
+1168 DDSTSPIFPIALL
-1181 VTSQPENQTE
+1181 VTSQPENQTAAA
-1191 PTNILPP
+1191 NILPP
-1198 TELSDGAQCSFN
+1198 TELGDGARCSFN
-1210 LSVDPEEYSGWVQL
+1210 HSVDPAEYSDWVQV
-1224 DEATGEMNVADL
+1224 DKATGEMNVTDL
-1236 DYESVTTLFISLSV
+1236 DYESVTSLFISLSV
-1250 SCESGPEQQQQQQ
+1250 SCESEPEQQQQQQ
-1263 QQRRRRLRHTKDQP
+1263 QPRRLRRTKDQP
-1277 HWPEYLL
+1277 DWPEYLL
-1284 YDITSMTVLLQIQDV
+1284 YDNTSMSVLLQIQDV

-1394 GALTDTVVVQ
+1394 GALSDTVVVQ

-1435 GATGLS
+1435 GATGLN

-1447 YATAAEE
+1447 YAAAAEE
-1454 GRALARAGS
+1454 GRALAGGRAARAASGS
-1463 ESALT
+1463 AT
-1468 LLLYALDDREALV
+1468 TMLLYALDDQEALV

-1486 QTLLSSSEVK
+1486 QTLLSSSEIK

-1542 PRLGVHKQADDY
+1542 PRLGVHKQTDDY

-1577 VEPNISTVS
+1577 VEPKISTVS

-1600 IITHENSNGVLA
+1600 IITDENSNGVLA

-1641 GPRRSESSDSLDGD
+1641 EPRRSESSDSLDGD
-1655 EARAESER
+1655 EAHAESER

>member
-810 TSPNTGSPSECT
+810 TSPNTGSP
-822 ECPECPTICPTCPST
+822 
-837 CPDTGSTTDCSQC
+837 
-850 PTTECPPTSPN
+850 
-861 TGSPTDATECPE
+861 
-873 CPTTCP
+873 
-879 SISTTWPD
+879 
-887 TGSTTDCSQCP
+887 
-898 TTECPPTSPNTCS
+898 
-911 PSNATECPECPTTEC
+911 
-926 PPTSPNTGSPTDAT
+926 
-940 ECPECP
+940 
-946 TTCPSISTTGPDTGS
+946 
-961 TTDCSQCPTTEC
+961 
-973 PPTSPNTGSPTDATE
+973 TDATE

>member
-1 MAPPRALLAFAVLC
+1 MAPPRALLAIATLC
-15 SAVVATR
+15 SALVAAR

-28 NCDLLFEGEP
+28 NCDLLFDGNP
-38 VSSSSWNSALNAS
+38 VSSSSWSSALNAS
-51 RYVGDLADTAPA
+51 RYVGDLVDTAEP

-83 SDYIDVVFDEAASML
+83 SDYIDVVFDEAASTL
-98 KLVVKEEFASY
+98 KLVVKEEFANY
-109 EEKMISA
+109 EEQMISA
-116 SDPSMIEIRITLTCS
+116 SDPSIIDIRITLTCS

-144 KDTNNHAPEFDKS
+144 KDTNNHPPEFDKS

-189 SDITIDFD
+189 SDITIEFD

-237 AKDNGSPQLSS
+237 AKDNGSPQQSS

-263 PTAPRFLQA
+263 PTAPTFQPA
-272 ASHRTVAVDEIVPDT
+272 ASHKTVAADEIVPGT
-287 EVASVTISEGYD
+287 EVASVTISEGYG
-299 TDVKVTHYTLDETGV
+299 TDVEVTHYTLDEAGV
-314 TPTSDAFS
+314 TPTSDAFA

-340 EGVAPEALQDLKYAL
+340 EGVAPESLQDLKYAL
-355 VVLQATREREVSTNQ
+355 VVLQATRERDVSTNQ

-386 TTTACPT
+386 PTTACPT

-402 PTQCPEPEPCPT
+402 PTPCPEPDPCPS

-428 QCPEP
+428 PCPEP
-433 EPCPTTPPPEPC
+433 DPCPSTP
-445 PTTVEPTQCP
+445 
-455 EPEPCP
+455 
-461 TTPPPEPCPT
+461 
-471 TQCPEPEPCPTTL
+471 

-493 QPTECPEPE
+493 QPTECPEPQ
-502 PCPTTAPSSTTEQ
+502 PCPTAAPSSTTEQ

-528 ATCPTSCPTNPPWPT
+528 TNCPTSCPTNPSWPT
-543 TPYPVCSS
+543 TPYPECSS

-570 TTSTGSP
+570 TTSPG
-577 TDCSQCPT
+577 
-585 TECPL
+585 
-590 TTTADCPQCPT
+590 
-601 TECPLT
+601 
-607 SPNTDSPTDTTECP
+607 
-621 ECPTTCPTSPPTS
+621 
-634 PDTGSATDCSQCPTT
+634 
-649 ECPLTSPNTGSP
+649 
-661 TECTECPECPITCPT
+661 
-676 SPSTYPD
+676 
-683 TGSTTDCSQ
+683 
-692 CMTTECPVTSTTDCS
+692 STTDCS
-707 QCPTTECPL
+707 QCPTTVCPP
-716 TSPNTGSPT
+716 TSPNTGLPT

-732 CPTTCPSISTTL
+732 CPTTCPSIST
-744 PDTGSTTDCSQ
+744 
-755 CPTTECP
+755 
-762 PTSPNTGSPTD
+762 
-773 TTECPECPTTCPSI
+773 
-787 STTWPDTGSTT
+787 
-798 DCSQCPTTECPP
+798 
-810 TSPNTGSPSECT
+810 
-822 ECPECPTICPTCPST
+822 T

-898 TTECPPTSPNTCS
+898 ATECPPTSPNTCS

-926 PPTSPNTGSPTDAT
+926 PPTSPDTGSSTDAT

-946 TTCPSISTTGPDTGS
+946 TTCPSISTTGSDTGS

-973 PPTSPNTGSPTDATE
+973 PPTSPNTG
-988 CPECPTTCPSI
+988 
-999 STTCPDTGSTTD
+999 
-1011 CSQCPTTE
+1011 
-1019 CPPTSP
+1019 
-1025 NTASPSDS
+1025 SDS

-1056 TTPALPDGPPIEFES
+1056 TTPALPPGPPIEFER

-1086 ANLKLK
+1086 ANLTLK
-1092 DYDSEGHSL
+1092 DYDSEGHTL
-1101 DCQLMDATDYVA
+1101 DCQLLDATDYVA
-1113 SRVSVDPV
+1113 SRVSVHPV
-1121 GVTGCQLTIDAF
+1121 GVAGCQLTIDAF

-1157 MALAV
+1157 VALAV

-1168 DNSTSPIFPIALL
+1168 DDSTSPIFPIALL
-1181 VTSQPENQTE
+1181 VTSQPENQTAAA
-1191 PTNILPP
+1191 NILPP
-1198 TELSDGAQCSFN
+1198 TELGDGARCSFN
-1210 LSVDPEEYSGWVQL
+1210 HSVDPAEYSDWVQV
-1224 DEATGEMNVADL
+1224 DKATGEMNVTDL
-1236 DYESVTTLFISLSV
+1236 DYESVTSLFISLSV
-1250 SCESGPEQQQQQQ
+1250 SCESEPEQQQQQQ
-1263 QQRRRRLRHTKDQP
+1263 QPRRLRRTKDQP
-1277 HWPEYLL
+1277 DWPEYLL
-1284 YDITSMTVLLQIQDV
+1284 YDNTSMSVLLQIQDV

-1394 GALTDTVVVQ
+1394 GALSDTVVVQ

-1435 GATGLS
+1435 GATGLN

-1447 YATAAEE
+1447 YAAAAEE
-1454 GRALARAGS
+1454 GRALAGGRAARAASGS
-1463 ESALT
+1463 AT
-1468 LLLYALDDREALV
+1468 TMLLYALDDQEALV

-1486 QTLLSSSEVK
+1486 QTLLSSSEIK

-1542 PRLGVHKQADDY
+1542 PRLGVHKQTDDY

-1577 VEPNISTVS
+1577 VEPKISTVS

-1600 IITHENSNGVLA
+1600 IITDENSNGVLA

-1641 GPRRSESSDSLDGD
+1641 EPRRSESSDSLDGD
-1655 EARAESER
+1655 EAHAESER

>member
-1 MAPPRALLAFAVLC
+1 MAPPRALLAIATLC
-15 SAVVATR
+15 SALVAAR

-28 NCDLLFEGEP
+28 NCDLLFDGNP
-38 VSSSSWNSALNAS
+38 VSSSSWSSALNAS
-51 RYVGDLADTAPA
+51 RYVGDLVDTAEP

-83 SDYIDVVFDEAASML
+83 SDYIDVVFDEAASTL
-98 KLVVKEEFASY
+98 KLVVKEEFANY
-109 EEKMISA
+109 EEQMISA
-116 SDPSMIEIRITLTCS
+116 SDPSIIDIRITLTCS

-144 KDTNNHAPEFDKS
+144 KDTNNHPPEFDKS

-189 SDITIDFD
+189 SDITIEFD

-237 AKDNGSPQLSS
+237 AKDNGSPQQSS

-263 PTAPRFLQA
+263 PTAPTFQPA
-272 ASHRTVAVDEIVPDT
+272 ASHKTVAADEIVPGT
-287 EVASVTISEGYD
+287 EVASVTISEGYG
-299 TDVKVTHYTLDETGV
+299 TDVEVTHYTLDEAGV
-314 TPTSDAFS
+314 TPTSDAFA

-340 EGVAPEALQDLKYAL
+340 EGVAPESLQDLKYAL
-355 VVLQATREREVSTNQ
+355 VVLQATRERDVSTNQ

-386 TTTACPT
+386 PTTACPT

-402 PTQCPEPEPCPT
+402 PTPCPEPDPCPS

-428 QCPEP
+428 PCPEP
-433 EPCPTTPPPEPC
+433 DPCPSTP
-445 PTTVEPTQCP
+445 
-455 EPEPCP
+455 
-461 TTPPPEPCPT
+461 
-471 TQCPEPEPCPTTL
+471 

-493 QPTECPEPE
+493 QPTECPEPQ
-502 PCPTTAPSSTTEQ
+502 PCPTAAPSSTTEQ

-528 ATCPTSCPTNPPWPT
+528 TNCPTSCPTNPSWPT
-543 TPYPVCSS
+543 TPYPECSS

-570 TTSTGSP
+570 TTSP
-577 TDCSQCPT
+577 
-585 TECPL
+585 
-590 TTTADCPQCPT
+590 
-601 TECPLT
+601 
-607 SPNTDSPTDTTECP
+607 
-621 ECPTTCPTSPPTS
+621 
-634 PDTGSATDCSQCPTT
+634 
-649 ECPLTSPNTGSP
+649 
-661 TECTECPECPITCPT
+661 
-676 SPSTYPD
+676 
-683 TGSTTDCSQ
+683 
-692 CMTTECPVTSTTDCS
+692 
-707 QCPTTECPL
+707 
-716 TSPNTGSPT
+716 
-725 DATECPE
+725 
-732 CPTTCPSISTTL
+732 
-744 PDTGSTTDCSQ
+744 
-755 CPTTECP
+755 
-762 PTSPNTGSPTD
+762 
-773 TTECPECPTTCPSI
+773 
-787 STTWPDTGSTT
+787 GSTT

-898 TTECPPTSPNTCS
+898 ATECPPTSPNTCS

-926 PPTSPNTGSPTDAT
+926 PPTSPDTGSSTDAT

-946 TTCPSISTTGPDTGS
+946 TTCPSISTTGSDTGS

-973 PPTSPNTGSPTDATE
+973 PPTSPNTG
-988 CPECPTTCPSI
+988 
-999 STTCPDTGSTTD
+999 
-1011 CSQCPTTE
+1011 
-1019 CPPTSP
+1019 
-1025 NTASPSDS
+1025 SDS

-1056 TTPALPDGPPIEFES
+1056 TTPALPPGPPIEFER

-1086 ANLKLK
+1086 ANLTLK
-1092 DYDSEGHSL
+1092 DYDSEGHTL
-1101 DCQLMDATDYVA
+1101 DCQLLDATDYVA
-1113 SRVSVDPV
+1113 SRVSVHPV
-1121 GVTGCQLTIDAF
+1121 GVAGCQLTIDAF

-1157 MALAV
+1157 VALAV

-1168 DNSTSPIFPIALL
+1168 DDSTSPIFPIALL
-1181 VTSQPENQTE
+1181 VTSQPENQTAAA
-1191 PTNILPP
+1191 NILPP
-1198 TELSDGAQCSFN
+1198 TELGDGARCSFN
-1210 LSVDPEEYSGWVQL
+1210 HSVDPAEYSDWVQV
-1224 DEATGEMNVADL
+1224 DKATGEMNVTDL
-1236 DYESVTTLFISLSV
+1236 DYESVTSLFISLSV
-1250 SCESGPEQQQQQQ
+1250 SCESEPEQQQQQQ
-1263 QQRRRRLRHTKDQP
+1263 QPRRLRRTKDQP
-1277 HWPEYLL
+1277 DWPEYLL
-1284 YDITSMTVLLQIQDV
+1284 YDNTSMSVLLQIQDV

-1394 GALTDTVVVQ
+1394 GALSDTVVVQ

-1435 GATGLS
+1435 GATGLN

-1447 YATAAEE
+1447 YAAAAEE
-1454 GRALARAGS
+1454 GRALAGGRAARAASGS
-1463 ESALT
+1463 AT
-1468 LLLYALDDREALV
+1468 TMLLYALDDQEALV

-1486 QTLLSSSEVK
+1486 QTLLSSSEIK

-1542 PRLGVHKQADDY
+1542 PRLGVHKQTDDY

-1577 VEPNISTVS
+1577 VEPKISTVS

-1600 IITHENSNGVLA
+1600 IITDENSNGVLA

-1641 GPRRSESSDSLDGD
+1641 EPRRSESSDSLDGD
-1655 EARAESER
+1655 EAHAESER

>member
-570 TTSTGSP
+570 TTS
-577 TDCSQCPT
+577 
-585 TECPL
+585 
-590 TTTADCPQCPT
+590 
-601 TECPLT
+601 
-607 SPNTDSPTDTTECP
+607 
-621 ECPTTCPTSPPTS
+621 
-634 PDTGSATDCSQCPTT
+634 
-649 ECPLTSPNTGSP
+649 
-661 TECTECPECPITCPT
+661 
-676 SPSTYPD
+676 
-683 TGSTTDCSQ
+683 
-692 CMTTECPVTSTTDCS
+692 
-707 QCPTTECPL
+707 
-716 TSPNTGSPT
+716 
-725 DATECPE
+725 
-732 CPTTCPSISTTL
+732 
-744 PDTGSTTDCSQ
+744 
-755 CPTTECP
+755 
-762 PTSPNTGSPTD
+762 
-773 TTECPECPTTCPSI
+773 
-787 STTWPDTGSTT
+787 
-798 DCSQCPTTECPP
+798 
-810 TSPNTGSPSECT
+810 
-822 ECPECPTICPTCPST
+822 
-837 CPDTGSTTDCSQC
+837 
-850 PTTECPPTSPN
+850 
-861 TGSPTDATECPE
+861 
-873 CPTTCP
+873 
-879 SISTTWPD
+879 
-887 TGSTTDCSQCP
+887 
-898 TTECPPTSPNTCS
+898 
-911 PSNATECPECPTTEC
+911 
-926 PPTSPNTGSPTDAT
+926 
-940 ECPECP
+940 
-946 TTCPSISTTGPDTGS
+946 TGS

>member
-570 TTSTGSP
+570 TTS
-577 TDCSQCPT
+577 
-585 TECPL
+585 
-590 TTTADCPQCPT
+590 
-601 TECPLT
+601 
-607 SPNTDSPTDTTECP
+607 
-621 ECPTTCPTSPPTS
+621 
-634 PDTGSATDCSQCPTT
+634 
-649 ECPLTSPNTGSP
+649 
-661 TECTECPECPITCPT
+661 
-676 SPSTYPD
+676 
-683 TGSTTDCSQ
+683 
-692 CMTTECPVTSTTDCS
+692 
-707 QCPTTECPL
+707 
-716 TSPNTGSPT
+716 
-725 DATECPE
+725 
-732 CPTTCPSISTTL
+732 
-744 PDTGSTTDCSQ
+744 
-755 CPTTECP
+755 
-762 PTSPNTGSPTD
+762 
-773 TTECPECPTTCPSI
+773 
-787 STTWPDTGSTT
+787 
-798 DCSQCPTTECPP
+798 
-810 TSPNTGSPSECT
+810 
-822 ECPECPTICPTCPST
+822 
-837 CPDTGSTTDCSQC
+837 TGSTTDCSQC

>member
-1 MAPPRALLAFAVLC
+1 MAPPRALLAFAVFC
-15 SAVVATR
+15 SAVVAAR
-22 AAAPNA
+22 AAAPDA
-28 NCDLLFEGEP
+28 NCDLLFEGDP

-51 RYVGDLADTAPA
+51 RYVGDLMDTTEA
-63 QAEYL
+63 QVEYL

-83 SDYIDVVFDEAASML
+83 SDYIDVVFDEAASTL
-98 KLVVKEEFASY
+98 KLVVNEEFASY
-109 EEKMISA
+109 EQQMISA
-116 SDPSMIEIRITLTCS
+116 SDPSIIDIRITLTCS

-136 GFGFKITV
+136 GFGFKVTV

-157 SYPFELPMPLPSD
+157 SYPFDLPMPLPSD

-197 EDGAK
+197 GDGAK

-237 AKDNGSPQLSS
+237 AKDNGTPQLSS
-248 SPATITINV
+248 NPATITINV

-272 ASHRTVAVDEIVPDT
+272 ASHKTVAADEIVPGT

-299 TDVKVTHYTLDETGV
+299 TDVKVTHYTLDEPDV
-314 TPTSDAFS
+314 TPTSDAFA
-322 VDVTAASD
+322 VDVRAAAD

-370 VATTVVHLS
+370 IATTVVHLS

-386 TTTACPT
+386 PTTACPT
-393 PEPCPTTVE
+393 LEPCPTTVE
-402 PTQCPEPEPCPT
+402 STPCPEPES
-414 TPPPEPCPT
+414 
-423 TVEPT
+423 
-428 QCPEP
+428 
-433 EPCPTTPPPEPC
+433 
-445 PTTVEPTQCP
+445 
-455 EPEPCP
+455 
-461 TTPPPEPCPT
+461 
-471 TQCPEPEPCPTTL
+471 PTTL
-484 PPEPCPTTT
+484 PPEPCPTS
-493 QPTECPEPE
+493 PEPQ
-502 PCPTTAPSSTTEQ
+502 PCPTAAPSSTTEQ
-515 CPVCPECSSTAEP
+515 CPECPSTAEP
-528 ATCPTSCPTNPPWPT
+528 TSCPTSCPTNPSWPT
-543 TPYPVCSS
+543 TSYPVCSS

-570 TTSTGSP
+570 N
-577 TDCSQCPT
+577 
-585 TECPL
+585 
-590 TTTADCPQCPT
+590 
-601 TECPLT
+601 T
-607 SPNTDSPTDTTECP
+607 SP
-621 ECPTTCPTSPPTS
+621 
-634 PDTGSATDCSQCPTT
+634 
-649 ECPLTSPNTGSP
+649 
-661 TECTECPECPITCPT
+661 
-676 SPSTYPD
+676 
-683 TGSTTDCSQ
+683 
-692 CMTTECPVTSTTDCS
+692 
-707 QCPTTECPL
+707 
-716 TSPNTGSPT
+716 
-725 DATECPE
+725 
-732 CPTTCPSISTTL
+732 
-744 PDTGSTTDCSQ
+744 
-755 CPTTECP
+755 
-762 PTSPNTGSPTD
+762 
-773 TTECPECPTTCPSI
+773 
-787 STTWPDTGSTT
+787 
-798 DCSQCPTTECPP
+798 
-810 TSPNTGSPSECT
+810 
-822 ECPECPTICPTCPST
+822 
-837 CPDTGSTTDCSQC
+837 
-850 PTTECPPTSPN
+850 
-861 TGSPTDATECPE
+861 
-873 CPTTCP
+873 
-879 SISTTWPD
+879 
-887 TGSTTDCSQCP
+887 GSTTDCSQCP

-911 PSNATECPECPTTEC
+911 P
-926 PPTSPNTGSPTDAT
+926 TDTT

-973 PPTSPNTGSPTDATE
+973 PPTSNTGSPSECTE
-988 CPECPTTCPSI
+988 CPECPICPTCPS
-999 STTCPDTGSTTD
+999 TCPDTGSTTD

-1056 TTPALPDGPPIEFES
+1056 TTPALPPGPPIEFET
-1071 SRYRDTVSSV
+1071 SRYSATVSSV

-1086 ANLKLK
+1086 ASLKLQE
-1092 DYDSEGHSL
+1092 YESGSYSL

-1113 SRVSVDPV
+1113 SRVSVDPLD
-1121 GVTGCQLTIDAF
+1121 VTGCQLTIDAF

-1162 STTITC
+1162 STTIAC
-1168 DNSTSPIFPIALL
+1168 DDSKSPIFPIALL
-1181 VTSQPENQTE
+1181 VTSQPENQTAA
-1191 PTNILPP
+1191 TNILPP
-1198 TELSDGAQCSFN
+1198 TELVDGAQCSFN
-1210 LSVDPEEYSGWVQL
+1210 YSVDPAKYSDWVQV
-1224 DEATGEMNVADL
+1224 DRATGEMNVTGL
-1236 DYESVTTLFISLSV
+1236 DYESATSLFISLSV
-1250 SCESGPEQQQQQQ
+1250 SCEPEPEQQQQQQ
-1263 QQRRRRLRHTKDQP
+1263 QQRRRRLRHTRDQP
-1277 HWPEYLL
+1277 DWPEYLF
-1284 YDITSMTVLLQIQDV
+1284 YDNTSMSVVLQIEDV

-1309 DRIVVGYPTGD
+1309 DHIVVGYPTGD

-1334 ATDADEGENAELRY
+1334 ATDADEGVNAELRF
-1348 SLDAAGSRHFTVG
+1348 SLDAAGSRYFTVG

-1373 PELPDSGVSFT
+1373 PGLPDSGASFT

-1413 VLVTTVEGALPE
+1413 VLVATVEGALPE
-1425 DADAVVEDLC
+1425 DADAVVQGLC
-1435 GATGLS
+1435 GATGLD

-1447 YATAAEE
+1447 YATAAEG
-1454 GRALARAGS
+1454 GRTLAARARSG
-1463 ESALT
+1463 SALT
-1468 LLLYALDDREALV
+1468 MLLYALDDQQALV

-1486 QTLLSSSEVK
+1486 QTLLSSSEIK

-1542 PRLGVHKQADDY
+1542 PRLGVHKQTDDY

-1577 VEPNISTVS
+1577 VEPNVSTVS

-1594 VTVENN
+1594 VTVENDM
-1600 IITHENSNGVLA
+1600 ITNENSNGVLA

-1641 GPRRSESSDSLDGD
+1641 TPRRSESSDSLDGD
-1655 EARAESER
+1655 EAHAESER

>member
-1 MAPPRALLAFAVLC
+1 MAPPRALLAFAVFC
-15 SAVVATR
+15 SALVTAR

-28 NCDLLFEGEP
+28 NCDLLFNGEP
-38 VSSSSWNSALNAS
+38 VSSSSWSSALNAS
-51 RYVGDLADTAPA
+51 RYVGDLVDTTAA

-68 VLTTKEVTAFAVDSP
+68 VLTTKEVTAFVVDSP
-83 SDYIDVVFDEAASML
+83 SDYIDVVFDEAASTL

-116 SDPSMIEIRITLTCS
+116 SDASMIDIRITLTCS
-131 DTNTA
+131 DSNTA

-248 SPATITINV
+248 TEATITINV

-263 PTAPRFLQA
+263 PTAPRFQDA
-272 ASHRTVAVDEIVPDT
+272 ASHKTVAADEIVPDT

-299 TDVKVTHYTLDETGV
+299 ADVKVTHYTLDETGV
-314 TPTSDAFS
+314 TPTSDAFA
-322 VDVTAASD
+322 VGVTAASD

-355 VVLQATREREVSTNQ
+355 VVLQATRERDVSTNQ

-402 PTQCPEPEPCPT
+402 PTPCPEPEPCPTTLPPEPCPTTVEPTPCPEPEPCPT

-428 QCPEP
+428 PCPEP
-433 EPCPTTPPPEPC
+433 EPCSTA
-445 PTTVEPTQCP
+445 
-455 EPEPCP
+455 
-461 TTPPPEPCPT
+461 
-471 TQCPEPEPCPTTL
+471 
-484 PPEPCPTTT
+484 
-493 QPTECPEPE
+493 
-502 PCPTTAPSSTTEQ
+502 APSSTAEQ

-528 ATCPTSCPTNPPWPT
+528 TTCPTSCPTNPSWPT

-551 SSITEP
+551 SSITDP

-570 TTSTGSP
+570 TTSP
-577 TDCSQCPT
+577 
-585 TECPL
+585 
-590 TTTADCPQCPT
+590 
-601 TECPLT
+601 
-607 SPNTDSPTDTTECP
+607 
-621 ECPTTCPTSPPTS
+621 
-634 PDTGSATDCSQCPTT
+634 
-649 ECPLTSPNTGSP
+649 
-661 TECTECPECPITCPT
+661 
-676 SPSTYPD
+676 
-683 TGSTTDCSQ
+683 
-692 CMTTECPVTSTTDCS
+692 
-707 QCPTTECPL
+707 
-716 TSPNTGSPT
+716 
-725 DATECPE
+725 
-732 CPTTCPSISTTL
+732 
-744 PDTGSTTDCSQ
+744 
-755 CPTTECP
+755 
-762 PTSPNTGSPTD
+762 
-773 TTECPECPTTCPSI
+773 
-787 STTWPDTGSTT
+787 
-798 DCSQCPTTECPP
+798 
-810 TSPNTGSPSECT
+810 
-822 ECPECPTICPTCPST
+822 
-837 CPDTGSTTDCSQC
+837 GSTTDCSQC

-879 SISTTWPD
+879 SISTTWSD

-926 PPTSPNTGSPTDAT
+926 PPTSPNTGSSTDAT

-973 PPTSPNTGSPTDATE
+973 PPTSPDTGSPPECSE
-988 CPECPTTCPSI
+988 CPECPTICPTCPS
-999 STTCPDTGSTTD
+999 TCPDTGSTSD

-1025 NTASPSDS
+1025 NTASPSDG

-1042 CTTCEPCTTAEPTS
+1042 CTTCEPCATAEPTS
-1056 TTPALPDGPPIEFES
+1056 TTPALPAGPPIEFES
-1071 SRYRDTVSSV
+1071 SRYRGTVSSV

-1086 ANLKLK
+1086 ANLKLQ
-1092 DYDSEGHSL
+1092 DYDSEGYTL
-1101 DCQLMDATDYVA
+1101 DCQLTDATDYVA

-1162 STTITC
+1162 STTISC
-1168 DNSTSPIFPIALL
+1168 DDSTSPIFPIALL
-1181 VTSQPENQTE
+1181 VTSQPENQTG
-1191 PTNILPP
+1191 PTNILAP
-1198 TELSDGAQCSFN
+1198 TQLGVGAQCSFSH
-1210 LSVDPEEYSGWVQL
+1210 SVDPAEYSGWVQV
-1224 DEATGEMNVADL
+1224 DEATGEMNVAGL
-1236 DYESVTTLFISLSV
+1236 DYESVTSLFISLSV

-1263 QQRRRRLRHTKDQP
+1263 QRSRRLRHTKDQP
-1277 HWPEYLL
+1277 DWPEYLL
-1284 YDITSMTVLLQIQDV
+1284 YDNTSMSVLLQIQDV

-1373 PELPDSGVSFT
+1373 PALPDSGASFT

-1394 GALTDTVVVQ
+1394 AALTDTVVVQ
-1404 VKPLKDEEL
+1404 VKPLKDEQL

-1435 GATGLS
+1435 GTTGLN

-1454 GRALARAGS
+1454 GRALAGGRAARAGS

-1468 LLLYALDDREALV
+1468 MLLYALDDQEALV

-1486 QTLLSSSEVK
+1486 QTLLSSSEIK

-1577 VEPNISTVS
+1577 VEPTISTVS

-1600 IITHENSNGVLA
+1600 IITDENSNGVLA

-1623 SMTIRGGPDDY
+1623 SVTIRGGPDDY

-1641 GPRRSESSDSLDGD
+1641 EPRRSESSDSLDGD
-1655 EARAESER
+1655 EAHAESER

>member
-1 MAPPRALLAFAVLC
+1 MAPPRALLAFAVFC
-15 SAVVATR
+15 SAVVAAR
-22 AAAPNA
+22 AAAPDA
-28 NCDLLFEGEP
+28 NCDLLFEGDP

-51 RYVGDLADTAPA
+51 RYVGDLMDTTEA
-63 QAEYL
+63 QVEYL

-83 SDYIDVVFDEAASML
+83 SDYIDVVFDEAASTL
-98 KLVVKEEFASY
+98 KLVVNEEFASY
-109 EEKMISA
+109 EQQMISA
-116 SDPSMIEIRITLTCS
+116 SDPSIIDIRITLTCS

-136 GFGFKITV
+136 GFGFKVTV

-157 SYPFELPMPLPSD
+157 SYPFDLPMPLPSD

-197 EDGAK
+197 GDGAK

-237 AKDNGSPQLSS
+237 AKDNGTPQLSS
-248 SPATITINV
+248 NPATITINV

-272 ASHRTVAVDEIVPDT
+272 ASHKTVAADEIVPGT

-299 TDVKVTHYTLDETGV
+299 TDVKVTHYTLDEPDV
-314 TPTSDAFS
+314 TPTSDAFA
-322 VDVTAASD
+322 VDVRAAAD

-370 VATTVVHLS
+370 IATTVVHLS

-386 TTTACPT
+386 PTTACPT
-393 PEPCPTTVE
+393 LEPCPTTVE
-402 PTQCPEPEPCPT
+402 STPCPEPES
-414 TPPPEPCPT
+414 
-423 TVEPT
+423 
-428 QCPEP
+428 
-433 EPCPTTPPPEPC
+433 
-445 PTTVEPTQCP
+445 
-455 EPEPCP
+455 
-461 TTPPPEPCPT
+461 
-471 TQCPEPEPCPTTL
+471 PTTL
-484 PPEPCPTTT
+484 PPEPCPTS
-493 QPTECPEPE
+493 PEPQ
-502 PCPTTAPSSTTEQ
+502 PCPTAAPSSTTEQ
-515 CPVCPECSSTAEP
+515 CPECPSTAEP
-528 ATCPTSCPTNPPWPT
+528 TSCPTSCPTNPSWPT
-543 TPYPVCSS
+543 TSYPVCSS

-570 TTSTGSP
+570 N
-577 TDCSQCPT
+577 
-585 TECPL
+585 
-590 TTTADCPQCPT
+590 
-601 TECPLT
+601 T
-607 SPNTDSPTDTTECP
+607 SP
-621 ECPTTCPTSPPTS
+621 
-634 PDTGSATDCSQCPTT
+634 
-649 ECPLTSPNTGSP
+649 
-661 TECTECPECPITCPT
+661 
-676 SPSTYPD
+676 
-683 TGSTTDCSQ
+683 
-692 CMTTECPVTSTTDCS
+692 
-707 QCPTTECPL
+707 
-716 TSPNTGSPT
+716 
-725 DATECPE
+725 
-732 CPTTCPSISTTL
+732 
-744 PDTGSTTDCSQ
+744 GSTTDCSQ

-762 PTSPNTGSPTD
+762 PTS
-773 TTECPECPTTCPSI
+773 
-787 STTWPDTGSTT
+787 
-798 DCSQCPTTECPP
+798 
-810 TSPNTGSPSECT
+810 NTGSPSECT
-822 ECPECPTICPTCPST
+822 ECPECPICPTCPS
-837 CPDTGSTTDCSQC
+837 
-850 PTTECPPTSPN
+850 
-861 TGSPTDATECPE
+861 
-873 CPTTCP
+873 
-879 SISTTWPD
+879 
-887 TGSTTDCSQCP
+887 
-898 TTECPPTSPNTCS
+898 
-911 PSNATECPECPTTEC
+911 
-926 PPTSPNTGSPTDAT
+926 
-940 ECPECP
+940 
-946 TTCPSISTTGPDTGS
+946 
-961 TTDCSQCPTTEC
+961 
-973 PPTSPNTGSPTDATE
+973 
-988 CPECPTTCPSI
+988 
-999 STTCPDTGSTTD
+999 TCPDTGSTTD

-1056 TTPALPDGPPIEFES
+1056 TTPALPPGPPIEFET
-1071 SRYRDTVSSV
+1071 SRYSATVSSV

-1086 ANLKLK
+1086 ASLKLQE
-1092 DYDSEGHSL
+1092 YESGSYSL

-1113 SRVSVDPV
+1113 SRVSVDPLD
-1121 GVTGCQLTIDAF
+1121 VTGCQLTIDAF

-1162 STTITC
+1162 STTIAC
-1168 DNSTSPIFPIALL
+1168 DDSKSPIFPIALL
-1181 VTSQPENQTE
+1181 VTSQPENQTAA
-1191 PTNILPP
+1191 TNILPP
-1198 TELSDGAQCSFN
+1198 TELVDGAQCSFN
-1210 LSVDPEEYSGWVQL
+1210 YSVDPAKYSDWVQV
-1224 DEATGEMNVADL
+1224 DRATGEMNVTGL
-1236 DYESVTTLFISLSV
+1236 DYESATSLFISLSV
-1250 SCESGPEQQQQQQ
+1250 SCEPEPEQQQQQQ
-1263 QQRRRRLRHTKDQP
+1263 QQRRRRLRHTRDQP
-1277 HWPEYLL
+1277 DWPEYLF
-1284 YDITSMTVLLQIQDV
+1284 YDNTSMSVVLQIEDV

-1309 DRIVVGYPTGD
+1309 DHIVVGYPTGD

-1334 ATDADEGENAELRY
+1334 ATDADEGVNAELRF
-1348 SLDAAGSRHFTVG
+1348 SLDAAGSRYFTVG

-1373 PELPDSGVSFT
+1373 PGLPDSGASFT

-1413 VLVTTVEGALPE
+1413 VLVATVEGALPE
-1425 DADAVVEDLC
+1425 DADAVVQGLC
-1435 GATGLS
+1435 GATGLD

-1447 YATAAEE
+1447 YATAAEG
-1454 GRALARAGS
+1454 GRTLAARARSG
-1463 ESALT
+1463 SALT
-1468 LLLYALDDREALV
+1468 MLLYALDDQQALV

-1486 QTLLSSSEVK
+1486 QTLLSSSEIK

-1542 PRLGVHKQADDY
+1542 PRLGVHKQTDDY

-1577 VEPNISTVS
+1577 VEPNVSTVS

-1594 VTVENN
+1594 VTVENDM
-1600 IITHENSNGVLA
+1600 ITNENSNGVLA

-1641 GPRRSESSDSLDGD
+1641 TPRRSESSDSLDGD
-1655 EARAESER
+1655 EAHAESER

>member
-1 MAPPRALLAFAVLC
+1 MAPPRALLAFAVFC
-15 SAVVATR
+15 SALVTAR

-28 NCDLLFEGEP
+28 NCDLLFNGEP
-38 VSSSSWNSALNAS
+38 VSSSSWSSALNAS
-51 RYVGDLADTAPA
+51 RYVGDLVDTTAA

-68 VLTTKEVTAFAVDSP
+68 VLTTKEVTAFVVDSP
-83 SDYIDVVFDEAASML
+83 SDYIDVVFDEAASTL

-116 SDPSMIEIRITLTCS
+116 SDASMIDIRITLTCS
-131 DTNTA
+131 DSNTA

-248 SPATITINV
+248 TEATITINV

-263 PTAPRFLQA
+263 PTAPRFQDA
-272 ASHRTVAVDEIVPDT
+272 ASHKTVAADEIVPDT

-299 TDVKVTHYTLDETGV
+299 ADVKVTHYTLDETGV
-314 TPTSDAFS
+314 TPTSDAFA
-322 VDVTAASD
+322 VGVTAASD

-355 VVLQATREREVSTNQ
+355 VVLQATRERDVSTNQ

-386 TTTACPT
+386 TT
-393 PEPCPTTVE
+393 
-402 PTQCPEPEPCPT
+402 
-414 TPPPEPCPT
+414 
-423 TVEPT
+423 
-428 QCPEP
+428 
-433 EPCPTTPPPEPC
+433 
-445 PTTVEPTQCP
+445 
-455 EPEPCP
+455 
-461 TTPPPEPCPT
+461 
-471 TQCPEPEPCPTTL
+471 
-484 PPEPCPTTT
+484 
-493 QPTECPEPE
+493 
-502 PCPTTAPSSTTEQ
+502 
-515 CPVCPECSSTAEP
+515 
-528 ATCPTSCPTNPPWPT
+528 
-543 TPYPVCSS
+543 
-551 SSITEP
+551 
-557 CICEAPSQCTSAE
+557 
-570 TTSTGSP
+570 
-577 TDCSQCPT
+577 
-585 TECPL
+585 
-590 TTTADCPQCPT
+590 
-601 TECPLT
+601 
-607 SPNTDSPTDTTECP
+607 
-621 ECPTTCPTSPPTS
+621 
-634 PDTGSATDCSQCPTT
+634 
-649 ECPLTSPNTGSP
+649 
-661 TECTECPECPITCPT
+661 
-676 SPSTYPD
+676 
-683 TGSTTDCSQ
+683 
-692 CMTTECPVTSTTDCS
+692 
-707 QCPTTECPL
+707 
-716 TSPNTGSPT
+716 
-725 DATECPE
+725 
-732 CPTTCPSISTTL
+732 
-744 PDTGSTTDCSQ
+744 
-755 CPTTECP
+755 
-762 PTSPNTGSPTD
+762 
-773 TTECPECPTTCPSI
+773 
-787 STTWPDTGSTT
+787 TGSTT

-879 SISTTWPD
+879 SISTTWSD

-926 PPTSPNTGSPTDAT
+926 PPTSPNTGSSTDAT

-973 PPTSPNTGSPTDATE
+973 PPTSPDTGSPPECSE
-988 CPECPTTCPSI
+988 CPECPTICPTCPS
-999 STTCPDTGSTTD
+999 TCPDTGSTSD

-1025 NTASPSDS
+1025 NTASPSDG

-1042 CTTCEPCTTAEPTS
+1042 CTTCEPCATAEPTS
-1056 TTPALPDGPPIEFES
+1056 TTPALPAGPPIEFES
-1071 SRYRDTVSSV
+1071 SRYRGTVSSV

-1086 ANLKLK
+1086 ANLKLQ
-1092 DYDSEGHSL
+1092 DYDSEGYTL
-1101 DCQLMDATDYVA
+1101 DCQLTDATDYVA

-1162 STTITC
+1162 STTISC
-1168 DNSTSPIFPIALL
+1168 DDSTSPIFPIALL
-1181 VTSQPENQTE
+1181 VTSQPENQTG
-1191 PTNILPP
+1191 PTNILAP
-1198 TELSDGAQCSFN
+1198 TQLGVGAQCSFSH
-1210 LSVDPEEYSGWVQL
+1210 SVDPAEYSGWVQV
-1224 DEATGEMNVADL
+1224 DEATGEMNVAGL
-1236 DYESVTTLFISLSV
+1236 DYESVTSLFISLSV

-1263 QQRRRRLRHTKDQP
+1263 QRSRRLRHTKDQP
-1277 HWPEYLL
+1277 DWPEYLL
-1284 YDITSMTVLLQIQDV
+1284 YDNTSMSVLLQIQDV

-1373 PELPDSGVSFT
+1373 PALPDSGASFT

-1394 GALTDTVVVQ
+1394 AALTDTVVVQ
-1404 VKPLKDEEL
+1404 VKPLKDEQL

-1435 GATGLS
+1435 GTTGLN

-1454 GRALARAGS
+1454 GRALAGGRAARAGS

-1468 LLLYALDDREALV
+1468 MLLYALDDQEALV

-1486 QTLLSSSEVK
+1486 QTLLSSSEIK

-1577 VEPNISTVS
+1577 VEPTISTVS

-1600 IITHENSNGVLA
+1600 IITDENSNGVLA

-1623 SMTIRGGPDDY
+1623 SVTIRGGPDDY

-1641 GPRRSESSDSLDGD
+1641 EPRRSESSDSLDGD
-1655 EARAESER
+1655 EAHAESER

>member
-1 MAPPRALLAFAVLC
+1 MAPPRALLAFAVFC
-15 SAVVATR
+15 SALVTAR

-28 NCDLLFEGEP
+28 NCDLLFNGEP
-38 VSSSSWNSALNAS
+38 VSSSSWSSALNAS
-51 RYVGDLADTAPA
+51 RYVGDLVDTTAA

-68 VLTTKEVTAFAVDSP
+68 VLTTKEVTAFVVDSP
-83 SDYIDVVFDEAASML
+83 SDYIDVVFDEAASTL

-116 SDPSMIEIRITLTCS
+116 SDASMIDIRITLTCS
-131 DTNTA
+131 DSNTA

-248 SPATITINV
+248 TEATITINV

-263 PTAPRFLQA
+263 PTAPRFQDA
-272 ASHRTVAVDEIVPDT
+272 ASHKTVAADEIVPDT

-299 TDVKVTHYTLDETGV
+299 ADVKVTHYTLDETGV
-314 TPTSDAFS
+314 TPTSDAFA
-322 VDVTAASD
+322 VGVTAASD

-355 VVLQATREREVSTNQ
+355 VVLQATRERDVSTNQ

-386 TTTACPT
+386 TT
-393 PEPCPTTVE
+393 
-402 PTQCPEPEPCPT
+402 
-414 TPPPEPCPT
+414 
-423 TVEPT
+423 
-428 QCPEP
+428 
-433 EPCPTTPPPEPC
+433 
-445 PTTVEPTQCP
+445 
-455 EPEPCP
+455 
-461 TTPPPEPCPT
+461 
-471 TQCPEPEPCPTTL
+471 
-484 PPEPCPTTT
+484 
-493 QPTECPEPE
+493 
-502 PCPTTAPSSTTEQ
+502 
-515 CPVCPECSSTAEP
+515 
-528 ATCPTSCPTNPPWPT
+528 
-543 TPYPVCSS
+543 
-551 SSITEP
+551 
-557 CICEAPSQCTSAE
+557 
-570 TTSTGSP
+570 
-577 TDCSQCPT
+577 
-585 TECPL
+585 
-590 TTTADCPQCPT
+590 
-601 TECPLT
+601 
-607 SPNTDSPTDTTECP
+607 
-621 ECPTTCPTSPPTS
+621 
-634 PDTGSATDCSQCPTT
+634 
-649 ECPLTSPNTGSP
+649 
-661 TECTECPECPITCPT
+661 
-676 SPSTYPD
+676 
-683 TGSTTDCSQ
+683 
-692 CMTTECPVTSTTDCS
+692 
-707 QCPTTECPL
+707 
-716 TSPNTGSPT
+716 
-725 DATECPE
+725 
-732 CPTTCPSISTTL
+732 
-744 PDTGSTTDCSQ
+744 
-755 CPTTECP
+755 
-762 PTSPNTGSPTD
+762 
-773 TTECPECPTTCPSI
+773 
-787 STTWPDTGSTT
+787 
-798 DCSQCPTTECPP
+798 
-810 TSPNTGSPSECT
+810 
-822 ECPECPTICPTCPST
+822 
-837 CPDTGSTTDCSQC
+837 
-850 PTTECPPTSPN
+850 
-861 TGSPTDATECPE
+861 
-873 CPTTCP
+873 
-879 SISTTWPD
+879 

-926 PPTSPNTGSPTDAT
+926 PPTSPNTGSSTDAT

-973 PPTSPNTGSPTDATE
+973 PPTSPDTGSPPECSE
-988 CPECPTTCPSI
+988 CPECPTICPTCPS
-999 STTCPDTGSTTD
+999 TCPDTGSTSD

-1025 NTASPSDS
+1025 NTASPSDG

-1042 CTTCEPCTTAEPTS
+1042 CTTCEPCATAEPTS
-1056 TTPALPDGPPIEFES
+1056 TTPALPAGPPIEFES
-1071 SRYRDTVSSV
+1071 SRYRGTVSSV

-1086 ANLKLK
+1086 ANLKLQ
-1092 DYDSEGHSL
+1092 DYDSEGYTL
-1101 DCQLMDATDYVA
+1101 DCQLTDATDYVA

-1162 STTITC
+1162 STTISC
-1168 DNSTSPIFPIALL
+1168 DDSTSPIFPIALL
-1181 VTSQPENQTE
+1181 VTSQPENQTG
-1191 PTNILPP
+1191 PTNILAP
-1198 TELSDGAQCSFN
+1198 TQLGVGAQCSFSH
-1210 LSVDPEEYSGWVQL
+1210 SVDPAEYSGWVQV
-1224 DEATGEMNVADL
+1224 DEATGEMNVAGL
-1236 DYESVTTLFISLSV
+1236 DYESVTSLFISLSV

-1263 QQRRRRLRHTKDQP
+1263 QRSRRLRHTKDQP
-1277 HWPEYLL
+1277 DWPEYLL
-1284 YDITSMTVLLQIQDV
+1284 YDNTSMSVLLQIQDV

-1373 PELPDSGVSFT
+1373 PALPDSGASFT

-1394 GALTDTVVVQ
+1394 AALTDTVVVQ
-1404 VKPLKDEEL
+1404 VKPLKDEQL

-1435 GATGLS
+1435 GTTGLN

-1454 GRALARAGS
+1454 GRALAGGRAARAGS

-1468 LLLYALDDREALV
+1468 MLLYALDDQEALV

-1486 QTLLSSSEVK
+1486 QTLLSSSEIK

-1577 VEPNISTVS
+1577 VEPTISTVS

-1600 IITHENSNGVLA
+1600 IITDENSNGVLA

-1623 SMTIRGGPDDY
+1623 SVTIRGGPDDY

-1641 GPRRSESSDSLDGD
+1641 EPRRSESSDSLDGD
-1655 EARAESER
+1655 EAHAESER

>member
-773 TTECPECPTTCPSI
+773 
-787 STTWPDTGSTT
+787 
-798 DCSQCPTTECPP
+798 
-810 TSPNTGSPSECT
+810 
-822 ECPECPTICPTCPST
+822 
-837 CPDTGSTTDCSQC
+837 
-850 PTTECPPTSPN
+850 
-861 TGSPTDATECPE
+861 
-873 CPTTCP
+873 
-879 SISTTWPD
+879 
-887 TGSTTDCSQCP
+887 
-898 TTECPPTSPNTCS
+898 
-911 PSNATECPECPTTEC
+911 
-926 PPTSPNTGSPTDAT
+926 AT

-946 TTCPSISTTGPDTGS
+946 TTCPSISTTG
-961 TTDCSQCPTTEC
+961 
-973 PPTSPNTGSPTDATE
+973 
-988 CPECPTTCPSI
+988 
-999 STTCPDTGSTTD
+999 PDTGSTTD

>member
-570 TTSTGSP
+570 TTSTGS
-577 TDCSQCPT
+577 
-585 TECPL
+585 
-590 TTTADCPQCPT
+590 
-601 TECPLT
+601 
-607 SPNTDSPTDTTECP
+607 
-621 ECPTTCPTSPPTS
+621 
-634 PDTGSATDCSQCPTT
+634 
-649 ECPLTSPNTGSP
+649 
-661 TECTECPECPITCPT
+661 
-676 SPSTYPD
+676 
-683 TGSTTDCSQ
+683 TTDCSQ
-692 CMTTECPVTSTTDCS
+692 
-707 QCPTTECPL
+707 
-716 TSPNTGSPT
+716 
-725 DATECPE
+725 
-732 CPTTCPSISTTL
+732 
-744 PDTGSTTDCSQ
+744 
-755 CPTTECP
+755 
-762 PTSPNTGSPTD
+762 
-773 TTECPECPTTCPSI
+773 
-787 STTWPDTGSTT
+787 
-798 DCSQCPTTECPP
+798 
-810 TSPNTGSPSECT
+810 
-822 ECPECPTICPTCPST
+822 
-837 CPDTGSTTDCSQC
+837 
-850 PTTECPPTSPN
+850 
-861 TGSPTDATECPE
+861 
-873 CPTTCP
+873 
-879 SISTTWPD
+879 
-887 TGSTTDCSQCP
+887 
-898 TTECPPTSPNTCS
+898 
-911 PSNATECPECPTTEC
+911 CPTTEC

>member
-1 MAPPRALLAFAVLC
+1 MAPPRALLAFAVFC
-15 SAVVATR
+15 SAVVAAR
-22 AAAPNA
+22 AAAPDA
-28 NCDLLFEGEP
+28 NCDLLFEGDP

-51 RYVGDLADTAPA
+51 RYVGDLMDTTEA
-63 QAEYL
+63 QVEYL

-83 SDYIDVVFDEAASML
+83 SDYIDVVFDEAASTL
-98 KLVVKEEFASY
+98 KLVVNEEFASY
-109 EEKMISA
+109 EQQMISA
-116 SDPSMIEIRITLTCS
+116 SDPSIIDIRITLTCS

-136 GFGFKITV
+136 GFGFKVTV

-157 SYPFELPMPLPSD
+157 SYPFDLPMPLPSD

-197 EDGAK
+197 GDGAK

-237 AKDNGSPQLSS
+237 AKDNGTPQLSS
-248 SPATITINV
+248 NPATITINV

-272 ASHRTVAVDEIVPDT
+272 ASHKTVAADEIVPGT

-299 TDVKVTHYTLDETGV
+299 TDVKVTHYTLDEPDV
-314 TPTSDAFS
+314 TPTSDAFA
-322 VDVTAASD
+322 VDVRAAAD

-370 VATTVVHLS
+370 IATTVVHLS

-386 TTTACPT
+386 
-393 PEPCPTTVE
+393 PTT
-402 PTQCPEPEPCPT
+402 
-414 TPPPEPCPT
+414 
-423 TVEPT
+423 
-428 QCPEP
+428 
-433 EPCPTTPPPEPC
+433 
-445 PTTVEPTQCP
+445 
-455 EPEPCP
+455 
-461 TTPPPEPCPT
+461 
-471 TQCPEPEPCPTTL
+471 
-484 PPEPCPTTT
+484 
-493 QPTECPEPE
+493 
-502 PCPTTAPSSTTEQ
+502 
-515 CPVCPECSSTAEP
+515 
-528 ATCPTSCPTNPPWPT
+528 
-543 TPYPVCSS
+543 
-551 SSITEP
+551 
-557 CICEAPSQCTSAE
+557 
-570 TTSTGSP
+570 G
-577 TDCSQCPT
+577 
-585 TECPL
+585 
-590 TTTADCPQCPT
+590 
-601 TECPLT
+601 
-607 SPNTDSPTDTTECP
+607 
-621 ECPTTCPTSPPTS
+621 
-634 PDTGSATDCSQCPTT
+634 
-649 ECPLTSPNTGSP
+649 
-661 TECTECPECPITCPT
+661 
-676 SPSTYPD
+676 
-683 TGSTTDCSQ
+683 
-692 CMTTECPVTSTTDCS
+692 STTDCS
-707 QCPTTECPL
+707 QCPTTECPP
-716 TSPNTGSPT
+716 TSPNTCSST

-732 CPTTCPSISTTL
+732 CPTTCPSISTTW

-787 STTWPDTGSTT
+787 STT
-798 DCSQCPTTECPP
+798 
-810 TSPNTGSPSECT
+810 
-822 ECPECPTICPTCPST
+822 
-837 CPDTGSTTDCSQC
+837 
-850 PTTECPPTSPN
+850 
-861 TGSPTDATECPE
+861 
-873 CPTTCP
+873 
-879 SISTTWPD
+879 
-887 TGSTTDCSQCP
+887 
-898 TTECPPTSPNTCS
+898 
-911 PSNATECPECPTTEC
+911 
-926 PPTSPNTGSPTDAT
+926 
-940 ECPECP
+940 
-946 TTCPSISTTGPDTGS
+946 GPDTGS

-973 PPTSPNTGSPTDATE
+973 PPTSNTGSPSECTE
-988 CPECPTTCPSI
+988 CPECPICPTCPS
-999 STTCPDTGSTTD
+999 TCPDTGSTTD

-1056 TTPALPDGPPIEFES
+1056 TTPALPPGPPIEFET
-1071 SRYRDTVSSV
+1071 SRYSATVSSV

-1086 ANLKLK
+1086 ASLKLQE
-1092 DYDSEGHSL
+1092 YESGSYSL

-1113 SRVSVDPV
+1113 SRVSVDPLD
-1121 GVTGCQLTIDAF
+1121 VTGCQLTIDAF

-1162 STTITC
+1162 STTIAC
-1168 DNSTSPIFPIALL
+1168 DDSKSPIFPIALL
-1181 VTSQPENQTE
+1181 VTSQPENQTAA
-1191 PTNILPP
+1191 TNILPP
-1198 TELSDGAQCSFN
+1198 TELVDGAQCSFN
-1210 LSVDPEEYSGWVQL
+1210 YSVDPAKYSDWVQV
-1224 DEATGEMNVADL
+1224 DRATGEMNVTGL
-1236 DYESVTTLFISLSV
+1236 DYESATSLFISLSV
-1250 SCESGPEQQQQQQ
+1250 SCEPEPEQQQQQQ
-1263 QQRRRRLRHTKDQP
+1263 QQRRRRLRHTRDQP
-1277 HWPEYLL
+1277 DWPEYLF
-1284 YDITSMTVLLQIQDV
+1284 YDNTSMSVVLQIEDV

-1309 DRIVVGYPTGD
+1309 DHIVVGYPTGD

-1334 ATDADEGENAELRY
+1334 ATDADEGVNAELRF
-1348 SLDAAGSRHFTVG
+1348 SLDAAGSRYFTVG

-1373 PELPDSGVSFT
+1373 PGLPDSGASFT

-1413 VLVTTVEGALPE
+1413 VLVATVEGALPE
-1425 DADAVVEDLC
+1425 DADAVVQGLC
-1435 GATGLS
+1435 GATGLD

-1447 YATAAEE
+1447 YATAAEG
-1454 GRALARAGS
+1454 GRTLAARARSG
-1463 ESALT
+1463 SALT
-1468 LLLYALDDREALV
+1468 MLLYALDDQQALV

-1486 QTLLSSSEVK
+1486 QTLLSSSEIK

-1542 PRLGVHKQADDY
+1542 PRLGVHKQTDDY

-1577 VEPNISTVS
+1577 VEPNVSTVS

-1594 VTVENN
+1594 VTVENDM
-1600 IITHENSNGVLA
+1600 ITNENSNGVLA

-1641 GPRRSESSDSLDGD
+1641 TPRRSESSDSLDGD
-1655 EARAESER
+1655 EAHAESER

>member
-1 MAPPRALLAFAVLC
+1 MAPPRALLAIATLC
-15 SAVVATR
+15 SALVAAR

-28 NCDLLFEGEP
+28 NCDLLFDGNP
-38 VSSSSWNSALNAS
+38 VSSSSWSSALNAS
-51 RYVGDLADTAPA
+51 RYVGDLVDTAEP

-83 SDYIDVVFDEAASML
+83 SDYIDVVFDEAASTL
-98 KLVVKEEFASY
+98 KLVVKEEFANY
-109 EEKMISA
+109 EEQMISA
-116 SDPSMIEIRITLTCS
+116 SDPSIIDIRITLTCS

-144 KDTNNHAPEFDKS
+144 KDTNNHPPEFDKS

-189 SDITIDFD
+189 SDITIEFD

-237 AKDNGSPQLSS
+237 AKDNGSPQQSS

-263 PTAPRFLQA
+263 PTAPTFQPA
-272 ASHRTVAVDEIVPDT
+272 ASHKTVAADEIVPGT
-287 EVASVTISEGYD
+287 EVASVTISEGYG
-299 TDVKVTHYTLDETGV
+299 TDVEVTHYTLDEAGV
-314 TPTSDAFS
+314 TPTSDAFA

-340 EGVAPEALQDLKYAL
+340 EGVAPESLQDLKYAL
-355 VVLQATREREVSTNQ
+355 VVLQATRERDVSTNQ

-386 TTTACPT
+386 PTTACPT

-402 PTQCPEPEPCPT
+402 PTPCPEPDPCPS

-428 QCPEP
+428 PCPEP
-433 EPCPTTPPPEPC
+433 DPCPSTP
-445 PTTVEPTQCP
+445 
-455 EPEPCP
+455 
-461 TTPPPEPCPT
+461 
-471 TQCPEPEPCPTTL
+471 

-493 QPTECPEPE
+493 QPTECPEPQ
-502 PCPTTAPSSTTEQ
+502 PCPTAAPSSTTEQ

-528 ATCPTSCPTNPPWPT
+528 TNCPTSCPTNPSWPT
-543 TPYPVCSS
+543 TPYPECSS

-570 TTSTGSP
+570 TTS
-577 TDCSQCPT
+577 
-585 TECPL
+585 
-590 TTTADCPQCPT
+590 
-601 TECPLT
+601 
-607 SPNTDSPTDTTECP
+607 
-621 ECPTTCPTSPPTS
+621 
-634 PDTGSATDCSQCPTT
+634 
-649 ECPLTSPNTGSP
+649 
-661 TECTECPECPITCPT
+661 
-676 SPSTYPD
+676 
-683 TGSTTDCSQ
+683 
-692 CMTTECPVTSTTDCS
+692 
-707 QCPTTECPL
+707 
-716 TSPNTGSPT
+716 
-725 DATECPE
+725 
-732 CPTTCPSISTTL
+732 
-744 PDTGSTTDCSQ
+744 
-755 CPTTECP
+755 
-762 PTSPNTGSPTD
+762 
-773 TTECPECPTTCPSI
+773 
-787 STTWPDTGSTT
+787 
-798 DCSQCPTTECPP
+798 
-810 TSPNTGSPSECT
+810 
-822 ECPECPTICPTCPST
+822 
-837 CPDTGSTTDCSQC
+837 
-850 PTTECPPTSPN
+850 
-861 TGSPTDATECPE
+861 
-873 CPTTCP
+873 
-879 SISTTWPD
+879 
-887 TGSTTDCSQCP
+887 
-898 TTECPPTSPNTCS
+898 
-911 PSNATECPECPTTEC
+911 
-926 PPTSPNTGSPTDAT
+926 
-940 ECPECP
+940 
-946 TTCPSISTTGPDTGS
+946 
-961 TTDCSQCPTTEC
+961 
-973 PPTSPNTGSPTDATE
+973 
-988 CPECPTTCPSI
+988 
-999 STTCPDTGSTTD
+999 
-1011 CSQCPTTE
+1011 
-1019 CPPTSP
+1019 
-1025 NTASPSDS
+1025 
-1033 SECPQCPTT
+1033 
-1042 CTTCEPCTTAEPTS
+1042 
-1056 TTPALPDGPPIEFES
+1056 PALPPGPPIEFER

-1086 ANLKLK
+1086 ANLTLK
-1092 DYDSEGHSL
+1092 DYDSEGHTL
-1101 DCQLMDATDYVA
+1101 DCQLLDATDYVA
-1113 SRVSVDPV
+1113 SRVSVHPV
-1121 GVTGCQLTIDAF
+1121 GVAGCQLTIDAF

-1157 MALAV
+1157 VALAV

-1168 DNSTSPIFPIALL
+1168 DDSTSPIFPIALL
-1181 VTSQPENQTE
+1181 VTSQPENQTAAA
-1191 PTNILPP
+1191 NILPP
-1198 TELSDGAQCSFN
+1198 TELGDGARCSFN
-1210 LSVDPEEYSGWVQL
+1210 HSVDPAEYSDWVQV
-1224 DEATGEMNVADL
+1224 DKATGEMNVTDL
-1236 DYESVTTLFISLSV
+1236 DYESVTSLFISLSV
-1250 SCESGPEQQQQQQ
+1250 SCESEPEQQQQQQ
-1263 QQRRRRLRHTKDQP
+1263 QPRRLRRTKDQP
-1277 HWPEYLL
+1277 DWPEYLL
-1284 YDITSMTVLLQIQDV
+1284 YDNTSMSVLLQIQDV

-1394 GALTDTVVVQ
+1394 GALSDTVVVQ

-1435 GATGLS
+1435 GATGLN

-1447 YATAAEE
+1447 YAAAAEE
-1454 GRALARAGS
+1454 GRALAGGRAARAASGS
-1463 ESALT
+1463 AT
-1468 LLLYALDDREALV
+1468 TMLLYALDDQEALV

-1486 QTLLSSSEVK
+1486 QTLLSSSEIK

-1542 PRLGVHKQADDY
+1542 PRLGVHKQTDDY

-1577 VEPNISTVS
+1577 VEPKISTVS

-1600 IITHENSNGVLA
+1600 IITDENSNGVLA

-1641 GPRRSESSDSLDGD
+1641 EPRRSESSDSLDGD
-1655 EARAESER
+1655 EAHAESER